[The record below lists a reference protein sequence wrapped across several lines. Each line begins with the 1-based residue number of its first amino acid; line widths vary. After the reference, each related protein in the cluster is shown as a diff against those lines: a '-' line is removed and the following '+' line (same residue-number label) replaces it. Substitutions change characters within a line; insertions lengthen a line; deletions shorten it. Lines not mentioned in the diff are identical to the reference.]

1 MTNFRLNVLAYSVM
15 LGLTASVAYAEPT
28 NQPTNQD
35 SNVSEQLEQINVSG
49 STENSDTKTPP
60 KIAETVKSAKKL
72 EKEQAQ
78 DVKDLVRY
86 ETGIT
91 VVEAGRFGNS
101 GFAVRGVDENRVA
114 VQIDGLHQAETIS
127 SQGFK
132 ELFEGYGNFN
142 NTRNTAEI
150 ETLKQVTIRK
160 GADSLKSGSGA
171 LGGSVSFD
179 TKDARDYL
187 LNKNYYASYKRG
199 YNTADNQNLQTLSL
213 AGRYKYF
220 DAIAVLTSRKGHELE
235 NYGYKNYNDR
245 IQGRER
251 EKADPYRRT
260 QESKLLKFAFQP
272 TENHR
277 LSVVVDLYKQTS
289 KGHDFSYT
297 LKQNSEYATY
307 KEEELRHTNDKVD
320 RKNLAFT
327 YENFTETPFW
337 DTLKITYS
345 HQKIT
350 TTART
355 DDYCDGNDKCALAG
369 NPLGMKYNDENK
381 LVGKDDK
388 PVVYKDTTAK
398 PAVTKP
404 IMVDVPVE
412 PYDGKNSVYRF
423 RRAKWDHLES
433 LYPGIQLYKN
443 YFKSCDKEFK
453 GSDRPVIGDTSTCK
467 VEVTLPD
474 KTPKEKFLE
483 INGHKYDLLTDGS
496 KVIESEQTVPT
507 NVSHIF
513 SCEAFNCN
521 KPSITGFQKD
531 GTPVDIPIE
540 VFEKDGKK
548 YAKTEVKAK
557 DQLSGPYLFMPN
569 KKGYQTNLW
578 SQRDLTS
585 ETKQINLDLTKHL
598 ELGKTQHDLSY
609 GGLWSEMEK
618 SMTNLAGDAPLN
630 VKWWAQYPHSCETFL
645 PPSTTVPNAK
655 PTLNPER
662 NNTLCNNSNVFSFLI
677 PVKTKTG
684 ALYFINDFRVN
695 NYVAFNLGYRYDRVK
710 YEPEY
715 IPGKTPKIPDDIV
728 ANLYVKQPEFK
739 EEENPEE
746 LKKKEANAAANIKE
760 FAQPKKFSASSYSV
774 GTTLDPLSWLRLQAK
789 YGKAFR
795 APTSDEIYF
804 TFLHPDFSIR
814 PNRDLQAETA
824 KTKELALTL
833 HNEIGYVTTSVF
845 DTRYR
850 NFIDL
855 AYKGVYNVK
864 RHSKLRPYHTYQNVN
879 RPNAKVTGW
888 EIAAQISLGKITQ
901 FLNGLNL
908 SYKYTYQKGRI
919 DGGIPMN
926 AIQPKT
932 SVYGVSYAHPAD
944 KFGLDLYF
952 THVSAKNA
960 EDTYNMFYKEEKKT
974 DSTIKWRSESYTT
987 IDLLGYIKPIKNL
1000 TLRAGVYNL
1009 TNRKYITWDSARSIR
1024 PFGTSNMINKDT
1036 GLGINRFYAP
1046 ERNYRMSVQFE
1057 F

>member
-1 MTNFRLNVLAYSVM
+1 MTNFRLNLLAYSVM
-15 LGLTASVAYAEPT
+15 LGLTASVAYADEPI
-28 NQPTNQD
+28 QH
-35 SNVSEQLEQINVSG
+35 QLEEINVSG
-49 STENSDTKTPP
+49 STEHSDTKTPP
-60 KIAETVKSAKKL
+60 KIAETVKTAKKL

-101 GFAVRGVDENRVA
+101 GFAVRGVEENRVA

-142 NTRNTAEI
+142 NTRNSAEI

-199 YNTADNQNLQTLSL
+199 YNTADNQNLQTLTL

-220 DAIAVLTSRKGHELE
+220 DAIAVITSRKGHELE
-235 NYGYKNYNDR
+235 NYGYKNYNDK
-245 IQGRER
+245 IQGKTR

-260 QESKLLKFAFQP
+260 QDSALLKVGFQP

-277 LSVVVDLYKQTS
+277 FSIIADLYKQTS

-297 LKQNSEYATY
+297 LKPNTQYMTY
-307 KEEELRHTNDKVD
+307 DEKELRHTNDKVE
-320 RKNLAFT
+320 RKNIAFV

-350 TTART
+350 TSART
-355 DDYCDGNDKCALAG
+355 DDYCDGNDKCALSS
-369 NPLGMKYNDENK
+369 NLLGMKYNQDNQ
-381 LVGKDDK
+381 LVGMDGNSVK
-388 PVVYKDTTAK
+388 YKDIDKEIKETGVAGS
-398 PAVTKP
+398 AELTKP
-404 IMVDVPVE
+404 GKWAWQKVDWDAV
-412 PYDGKNSVYRF
+412 
-423 RRAKWDHLES
+423 RAKH
-433 LYPGIQLYKN
+433 PGKTVYGYCIDDEM
-443 YFKSCDKEFK
+443 DKC
-453 GSDRPVIGDTSTCK
+453 TY
-467 VEVTLPD
+467 EVKTLQ
-474 KTPKEKFLE
+474 KENTFE
-483 INGHKYDLLTDGS
+483 INGKKYDLLSEAD
-496 KVIESEQTVPT
+496 KNVISDEQRLPT
-507 NVSHIF
+507 NISYLF
-513 SCEAFNCN
+513 SCDGLNCDKKTIQGFNKN
-521 KPSITGFQKD
+521 
-531 GTPVDIPIE
+531 GTTVDIPFDVIE
-540 VFEKDGKK
+540 KNGKK
-548 YAKTEVKAK
+548 YAKTEVTAN
-557 DQLSGPYLFMPN
+557 DQRSGPYLFMPN
-569 KKGYQTNLW
+569 QKGYQANLW

-609 GGLWSEMEK
+609 GGLWSEMKK

-630 VKWWAQYPHSCETFL
+630 VKWWAQYPHNCDIFL
-645 PPSTTVPNAK
+645 APSATGAK

-662 NNTLCNNSNVFSFLI
+662 TSTLCNNVNVFSFLI

-715 IPGKTPKIPDDIV
+715 IPGKTPKIPDDMV
-728 ANLYVKQPEFK
+728 TNLYITTPEF
-739 EEENPEE
+739 NASQADSDPDE
-746 LKKKEANAAANIKE
+746 LLKKEANAAANIKE
-760 FAQPKKFSASSYSV
+760 IAQPKKFSASSYSF
-774 GTTLDPLSWLRLQAK
+774 GTTLDPLNWLRLQAK
-789 YGKAFR
+789 YSKGFR

-804 TFLHPDFSIR
+804 TFKHPDFSIR
-814 PNRDLQAETA
+814 PNRDLQPETA
-824 KTKELALTL
+824 KTKELSLTV
-833 HNEIGYVTTSVF
+833 HNDMGYITTSVF
-845 DTRYR
+845 DTRYQ

-855 AYKGVYNVK
+855 SYQGHHDVHG
-864 RHSKLRPYHTYQNVN
+864 HSKLIPFYFYQNVN
-879 RPNAKVTGW
+879 RPNAKVTGF
-888 EIAAQISLGKITQ
+888 EIVSQISLGNITKL
-901 FLNGLNL
+901 FNGFSL

-919 DGGIPMN
+919 NGNIPMN
-926 AIQPKT
+926 AIQPRT
-932 SVYGVSYAHPAD
+932 AVYGVSYIHPDD
-944 KFGLDLYF
+944 KYGVDLYVS
-952 THVSAKNA
+952 HASAKNA
-960 EDTYNMFYKEEKKT
+960 EDTYNMFYKEEGKKET
-974 DSTIKWRSESYTT
+974 TIKWRSESYTT

-1024 PFGTSNMINKDT
+1024 PFGTSNMINQDT

-1046 ERNYRMSVQFE
+1046 GRNYRMSVQFE

>member
-1 MTNFRLNVLAYSVM
+1 M
-15 LGLTASVAYAEPT
+15 
-28 NQPTNQD
+28 
-35 SNVSEQLEQINVSG
+35 G
-49 STENSDTKTPP
+49 SDNHNDNTPP
-60 KIAETVKSAKKL
+60 KIAETIKTAKKL

-199 YNTADNQNLQTLSL
+199 YNTADNQNLQTLTL

-220 DAIAVLTSRKGHELE
+220 DAIAVITSRKGHELE

-297 LKQNSEYATY
+297 LKQNTEHMTY
-307 KEEELRHTNDKVD
+307 DEVELRHTNDKVD

-337 DTLKITYS
+337 DTLKISYS

-369 NPLGMKYNDENK
+369 NPLGMKYNQDNQ
-381 LVGKDDK
+381 LVGEDGNLAK
-388 PVVYKDTTAK
+388 YKDINTKQTIHEK
-398 PAVTKP
+398 LPFTKP
-404 IMVDVPVE
+404 NEKWRYNRVD
-412 PYDGKNSVYRF
+412 
-423 RRAKWDHLES
+423 WDALKKK
-433 LYPGIQLYKN
+433 YPGVPIYA
-443 YFKSCDKEFK
+443 SCIEENNDPSKYCSYDVEIPKKENTF
-453 GSDRPVIGDTSTCK
+453 
-467 VEVTLPD
+467 
-474 KTPKEKFLE
+474 E
-483 INGHKYDLLTDGS
+483 INGKQYDLLSEADKNVISDEQRLPTNSSYLFSCDGLNCD
-496 KVIESEQTVPT
+496 KDTIQGFEKKGTTVNIPFVVIEK
-507 NVSHIF
+507 N
-513 SCEAFNCN
+513 
-521 KPSITGFQKD
+521 
-531 GTPVDIPIE
+531 
-540 VFEKDGKK
+540 GKK
-548 YAKTEVKAK
+548 YAKTEAVANN
-557 DQLSGPYLFMPN
+557 QLSGPYIFMPS
-569 KKGYQTNLW
+569 KTGYQTNLW
-578 SQRDLTS
+578 TQRDLTS

-618 SMTNLAGDAPLN
+618 SMTNISGDSLMN
-630 VKWWAQYPHSCETFL
+630 VKWWAQYPHSCDIFL
-645 PPSTTVPNAK
+645 PSSTPNGA

-662 NNTLCNNSNVFSFLI
+662 TNTLCNNSNVYSFLI

-695 NYVAFNLGYRYDRVK
+695 SHIAFNFGYRYDRVK
-710 YEPEY
+710 YDPEY
-715 IPGKTPKIPDDIV
+715 IPGKTPKIPDDMV
-728 ANLYVKQPEFK
+728 VNLYVKQPTFDDTK
-739 EEENPEE
+739 VNLPPEE
-746 LKKKEANAAANIKE
+746 LRKKEANAAANIK
-760 FAQPKKFSASSYSV
+760 AIVQPKKFSASSYSV
-774 GTTLDPLSWLRLQAK
+774 GTTLDPLNWLRLQAK

-855 AYKGVYNVK
+855 AYKGLYNVQ
-864 RHSKLRPYHTYQNVN
+864 RHSKLTPYHTYQNVN

-919 DGGIPMN
+919 DGNIPMN

-960 EDTYNMFYKEEKKT
+960 EDTYNMFYKEEGKK
-974 DSTIKWRSESYTT
+974 DSTIKWRSKSYTT

-1024 PFGTSNMINKDT
+1024 PFGTSNMINQKT
-1036 GLGINRFYAP
+1036 GEGINRFYAP
-1046 ERNYRMSVQFE
+1046 GRNYRMSVQFE

>member
-1 MTNFRLNVLAYSVM
+1 M
-15 LGLTASVAYAEPT
+15 
-28 NQPTNQD
+28 
-35 SNVSEQLEQINVSG
+35 G
-49 STENSDTKTPP
+49 SDNHNDNTPP
-60 KIAETVKSAKKL
+60 KIAETIKTAKKL

-199 YNTADNQNLQTLSL
+199 YNTADNQNLQTLTL

-220 DAIAVLTSRKGHELE
+220 DAIAVITSRKGHELE

-297 LKQNSEYATY
+297 LKQNTEHMTY
-307 KEEELRHTNDKVD
+307 DEVELRHTNDKVD

-337 DTLKITYS
+337 DTLKISYS

-369 NPLGMKYNDENK
+369 NPLGMKYNQDNQ
-381 LVGKDDK
+381 LVGEDGNLAK
-388 PVVYKDTTAK
+388 YKDINTKQTIHEK
-398 PAVTKP
+398 LPFTKP
-404 IMVDVPVE
+404 NEKWRYNRVD
-412 PYDGKNSVYRF
+412 
-423 RRAKWDHLES
+423 WDALKKK
-433 LYPGIQLYKN
+433 YPGVPIYA
-443 YFKSCDKEFK
+443 SCIEENNDPSKYCSYDVEIPKKENTF
-453 GSDRPVIGDTSTCK
+453 
-467 VEVTLPD
+467 
-474 KTPKEKFLE
+474 E
-483 INGHKYDLLTDGS
+483 INGKQYDLLSEADKNVISDEQRLPTNSSYLFSCDGLNCD
-496 KVIESEQTVPT
+496 KDTIQGFEKKGTTVNIPFVVIEK
-507 NVSHIF
+507 N
-513 SCEAFNCN
+513 
-521 KPSITGFQKD
+521 
-531 GTPVDIPIE
+531 
-540 VFEKDGKK
+540 GKK
-548 YAKTEVKAK
+548 YAKTEAVANN
-557 DQLSGPYLFMPN
+557 QLSGPYIFMPS
-569 KKGYQTNLW
+569 KTGYQTNLW
-578 SQRDLTS
+578 TQRDLTS

-618 SMTNLAGDAPLN
+618 SMTNISGDSPMN
-630 VKWWAQYPHSCETFL
+630 VKWWAQYPHSCDIFL
-645 PPSTTVPNAK
+645 PSSTPNGA

-662 NNTLCNNSNVFSFLI
+662 TNTLCNNSNVYSFLI

-695 NYVAFNLGYRYDRVK
+695 SHIAFNFGYRYDRVK
-710 YEPEY
+710 YDPEY
-715 IPGKTPKIPDDIV
+715 IPGKTPKIPDDMV
-728 ANLYVKQPEFK
+728 VNLYVKQPTFDDTK
-739 EEENPEE
+739 VNLPPEE
-746 LKKKEANAAANIKE
+746 LRKKEANAAANIK
-760 FAQPKKFSASSYSV
+760 AIVQPKKFSASSYSV
-774 GTTLDPLSWLRLQAK
+774 GTTLDPLNWLRLQAK

-855 AYKGVYNVK
+855 AYKGLYNVQ
-864 RHSKLRPYHTYQNVN
+864 RHSKLTPYHTYQNVN

-919 DGGIPMN
+919 DGNIPMN

-960 EDTYNMFYKEEKKT
+960 EDTYNMFYKEEGKK
-974 DSTIKWRSESYTT
+974 DSTIKWRSKSYTT

-1024 PFGTSNMINKDT
+1024 PFGTSNMINQKT
-1036 GLGINRFYAP
+1036 GEGINRFYAP
-1046 ERNYRMSVQFE
+1046 GRNYRMSVQFE

>member
-1 MTNFRLNVLAYSVM
+1 MTNLRLNLLAYSVM
-15 LGLTASVAYAEPT
+15 LGLTASVAYADEPT
-28 NQPTNQD
+28 QQ
-35 SNVSEQLEQINVSG
+35 QLEEINISG
-49 STENSDTKTPP
+49 STEHSDTKTPP
-60 KIAETVKSAKKL
+60 KIAETVKTAKKL

-101 GFAVRGVDENRVA
+101 GFAVRGVEENRVA

-142 NTRNTAEI
+142 NTRNSAEI

-199 YNTADNQNLQTLSL
+199 YNTADNQNLQTLTL

-220 DAIAVLTSRKGHELE
+220 DAIAVITSRKGHELE
-235 NYGYKNYNDR
+235 NYGYKNYNDK
-245 IQGRER
+245 IQGKTR

-260 QESKLLKFAFQP
+260 QDSALLKIGFQP

-277 LSVVVDLYKQTS
+277 FSVVADLYKQTS

-297 LKQNSEYATY
+297 LKPNTQYMTY
-307 KEEELRHTNDKVD
+307 DEEELRHTNDKVE
-320 RKNLAFT
+320 RKNIAFV

-350 TTART
+350 TSART
-355 DDYCDGNDKCALAG
+355 DDYCDGNDKCALSS
-369 NPLGMKYNDENK
+369 NLLGMKYNQDNQ
-381 LVGKDDK
+381 LVGKDGNSVK
-388 PVVYKDTTAK
+388 YKDIDKEIKETGVAGS
-398 PAVTKP
+398 AELTKP
-404 IMVDVPVE
+404 GKWAWQKVDWDAV
-412 PYDGKNSVYRF
+412 
-423 RRAKWDHLES
+423 RAKH
-433 LYPGIQLYKN
+433 PGKTVYGYCIDDEM
-443 YFKSCDKEFK
+443 DKC
-453 GSDRPVIGDTSTCK
+453 TY
-467 VEVTLPD
+467 EVKTLQ
-474 KTPKEKFLE
+474 KENTFE
-483 INGHKYDLLTDGS
+483 INGKKYDLLSEAD
-496 KVIESEQTVPT
+496 KNVISDEQRLPT
-507 NVSHIF
+507 NISYLF
-513 SCEAFNCN
+513 SCDGLNCDKKTIQGFNKN
-521 KPSITGFQKD
+521 
-531 GTPVDIPIE
+531 GTTVDIPFDVIE
-540 VFEKDGKK
+540 KNGKK
-548 YAKTEVKAK
+548 YAKTEVTAN
-557 DQLSGPYLFMPN
+557 DQRSGPYLFMPN
-569 KKGYQTNLW
+569 QKGYQANLW

-585 ETKQINLDLTKHL
+585 ETKQINLDLTKYL

-609 GGLWSEMEK
+609 GGLWSEMKK

-630 VKWWAQYPHSCETFL
+630 VKWWAQYPHNCDIFL
-645 PPSTTVPNAK
+645 APSTTGAK

-662 NNTLCNNSNVFSFLI
+662 TSTLCNNVNVFSFLI

-695 NYVAFNLGYRYDRVK
+695 NYIAFNLGYRYDRVK

-715 IPGKTPKIPDDIV
+715 IPGKTPKIPDDMV
-728 ANLYVKQPEFK
+728 TNLYITTPEF
-739 EEENPEE
+739 NASQADSDADE
-746 LKKKEANAAANIKE
+746 LLKKEANAAANIKE
-760 FAQPKKFSASSYSV
+760 IAQPKKFSASSYSF
-774 GTTLDPLSWLRLQAK
+774 GTTLDPLNWLRLQAK
-789 YGKAFR
+789 YSKGFR

-804 TFLHPDFSIR
+804 TFKHPDFSIR
-814 PNRDLQAETA
+814 PNRDLQPETA
-824 KTKELALTL
+824 KTKELSLTV
-833 HNEIGYVTTSVF
+833 HNDMGYITTSVF
-845 DTRYR
+845 DTRYQ

-855 AYKGVYNVK
+855 SYQGSRDVHG
-864 RHSKLRPYHTYQNVN
+864 HSKLIPFHFYQNVN
-879 RPNAKVTGW
+879 RPNAKVTGF
-888 EIAAQISLGKITQ
+888 EIASQISLGNITKL
-901 FLNGLNL
+901 FNGFSL

-919 DGGIPMN
+919 NGNIPMN
-926 AIQPKT
+926 AIQPRT
-932 SVYGVSYAHPAD
+932 AVYGVSYVHPDD
-944 KFGLDLYF
+944 KYGLDLYIS
-952 THVSAKNA
+952 HASAKNA
-960 EDTYNMFYKEEKKT
+960 EDTYNMFYKEEGKKET
-974 DSTIKWRSESYTT
+974 TIKWRSESYTT

-1024 PFGTSNMINKDT
+1024 PFGTSNMINQDT

-1046 ERNYRMSVQFE
+1046 GRNYRMSVQFE

>member
-1 MTNFRLNVLAYSVM
+1 M
-15 LGLTASVAYAEPT
+15 
-28 NQPTNQD
+28 
-35 SNVSEQLEQINVSG
+35 NVSG

-60 KIAETVKSAKKL
+60 KIAETVKTAKKL

-142 NTRNTAEI
+142 NTRNSAEI

-171 LGGSVSFD
+171 LGGSVSFE

-187 LNKNYYASYKRG
+187 TDKNYYASYKRG
-199 YNTADNQNLQTLSL
+199 YNTADNQNLNTLTL

-220 DAIAVLTSRKGHELE
+220 DAIAVITSRKGHELE

-277 LSVVVDLYKQTS
+277 FSVMVDLYKQTS

-297 LKQNSEYATY
+297 LKPNTEHMTY
-307 KEEELRHTNDKVD
+307 DEVELRHTNDKVD

-337 DTLKITYS
+337 DTLKISYS

-355 DDYCDGNDKCALAG
+355 DDYCDGNDKCPTSQ
-369 NPLGMKYNDENK
+369 NKLGMKYNEDNK
-381 LVGKDDK
+381 LVGNDNKL
-388 PVVYKDTTAK
+388 AK
-398 PAVTKP
+398 YTNTPAQTKT
-404 IMVDVPVE
+404 IKEKVPLDPSSTE
-412 PYDGKNSVYRF
+412 KYRW
-423 RRAKWDHLES
+423 RKAQWHMLEQK
-433 LYPGIQLYKN
+433 YPGVKYSKYCEESDTDSSEYCTLELKIPGAPAK
-443 YFKSCDKEFK
+443 KSFEINGKEYNLK
-453 GSDRPVIGDTSTCK
+453 SEEVIGD
-467 VEVTLPD
+467 
-474 KTPKEKFLE
+474 
-483 INGHKYDLLTDGS
+483 
-496 KVIESEQTVPT
+496 EQTLAT
-507 NVSHIF
+507 NTSHIL
-513 SCEAFNCN
+513 SCDAINCN
-521 KPSITGFQKD
+521 NKKTIGGFQRD
-531 GTPVDIPIE
+531 GTPVDIPFE
-540 VFEKDGKK
+540 VFERDGKK
-548 YAKTEVKAK
+548 YAKTEVMSK
-557 DQLSGPYLFMPN
+557 DQLSGPVFFMPN
-569 KKGYQTNLW
+569 KSGYQENLW
-578 SQRDLTS
+578 TQRDLTTK
-585 ETKQINLDLTKHL
+585 TKQINIDLTKHI
-598 ELGKTQHDLSY
+598 EISGTEHDLSY
-609 GGLWSEMEK
+609 GGLWAKSKKEMINI
-618 SMTNLAGDAPLN
+618 SGISARNI
-630 VKWWAQYPHSCETFL
+630 KWWAQYPKDCS
-645 PPSTTVPNAK
+645 PSINNPDRYNA
-655 PTLNPER
+655 
-662 NNTLCNNSNVFSFLI
+662 LCNRKNVYSFLI

-684 ALYFINDFRVN
+684 ALYFIDDFKLNDYFS
-695 NYVAFNLGYRYDRVK
+695 FGIGYRYDRVK
-710 YEPEY
+710 YNPEY
-715 IPGKTPKIPDDIV
+715 IPGVTPKIPDDLV
-728 ANLYVKQPEFK
+728 TNLYITDPKFDPSDLTSPE
-739 EEENPEE
+739 NQARR
-746 LKKKEANAAANIKE
+746 EANANANIKKI
-760 FAQPKKFSASSYSV
+760 AQPKKFSASSYSLN
-774 GTTLDPLSWLRLQAK
+774 TTVDPLDWLRLQAK
-789 YGKAFR
+789 YSKAFR
-795 APTSDEIYF
+795 APTGDEIYF
-804 TFLHPDFSIR
+804 TFKHPDFSVL
-814 PNRDLQAETA
+814 PNKDLEQETA
-824 KTKELALTL
+824 KTKELSVTL
-833 HNEIGYVTTSVF
+833 HNDMGYISTSVF
-845 DTRYR
+845 ETRYN

-855 AYKGVYNVK
+855 VYKGNK
-864 RHSKLRPYHTYQNVN
+864 QLQGHSKLRPFNVYQNIN
-879 RPNAKVTGW
+879 RPNAKVTGF
-888 EIAAQISLGKITQ
+888 EIVSQISLNDLAKI
-901 FLNGLNL
+901 LNGFNL

-960 EDTYNMFYKEEKKT
+960 EDTYNMFYKEEGKK
-974 DSTIKWRSESYTT
+974 DSTIKWRSKSYTT

-1024 PFGTSNMINKDT
+1024 PFGTSNLINQTT
-1036 GLGINRFYAP
+1036 GAGINRFYAP
-1046 ERNYRMSVQFE
+1046 GRNYRMSVQFE

>member
-1 MTNFRLNVLAYSVM
+1 MTNFRLNLLAYSVM
-15 LGLTASVAYAEPT
+15 LGLTASVAYADEPI
-28 NQPTNQD
+28 QQ
-35 SNVSEQLEQINVSG
+35 QLEEINVSG
-49 STENSDTKTPP
+49 STEHSDTKTPP
-60 KIAETVKSAKKL
+60 KIAETVKTAKKL

-101 GFAVRGVDENRVA
+101 GFAVRGVEENRVA

-142 NTRNTAEI
+142 NTRNSAEI

-199 YNTADNQNLQTLSL
+199 YNTADNQNLQTLTL

-220 DAIAVLTSRKGHELE
+220 DAIAVITSRKGHELE
-235 NYGYKNYNDR
+235 NYGYKNYNDK
-245 IQGRER
+245 IQGKTR

-260 QESKLLKFAFQP
+260 QDSALLKIGFQP

-277 LSVVVDLYKQTS
+277 FSVIADLYKQTS

-297 LKQNSEYATY
+297 LKPNTQYMTY
-307 KEEELRHTNDKVD
+307 DEEELRHTNDKVE
-320 RKNLAFT
+320 RKNIAFV

-350 TTART
+350 TSART
-355 DDYCDGNDKCALAG
+355 DDYCDGNDKCALSS
-369 NPLGMKYNDENK
+369 NLLGMKYNQDNQ
-381 LVGKDDK
+381 LVGKDGNSVK
-388 PVVYKDTTAK
+388 YKDIDKEIKETGVAGS
-398 PAVTKP
+398 AELTKP
-404 IMVDVPVE
+404 GKWAWQKVDWDAV
-412 PYDGKNSVYRF
+412 
-423 RRAKWDHLES
+423 RAKH
-433 LYPGIQLYKN
+433 PGKTVYGYCIDDEM
-443 YFKSCDKEFK
+443 DKC
-453 GSDRPVIGDTSTCK
+453 TY
-467 VEVTLPD
+467 EVKTLQ
-474 KTPKEKFLE
+474 KENTFE
-483 INGHKYDLLTDGS
+483 INGKKYDLLSEAD
-496 KVIESEQTVPT
+496 KNVISDEQRLPT
-507 NVSHIF
+507 NISYLF
-513 SCEAFNCN
+513 SCDGLNCDKKTIQGFNKN
-521 KPSITGFQKD
+521 
-531 GTPVDIPIE
+531 GTTVDIPFDVIE
-540 VFEKDGKK
+540 KNGKK
-548 YAKTEVKAK
+548 YAKTEVTAN
-557 DQLSGPYLFMPN
+557 DQRSGPYLFMPN
-569 KKGYQTNLW
+569 QKGYQANLW

-609 GGLWSEMEK
+609 GGLWSEMKK

-630 VKWWAQYPHSCETFL
+630 VKWWAQYPHNCDIFL
-645 PPSTTVPNAK
+645 APSTTGAK

-662 NNTLCNNSNVFSFLI
+662 TSTLCNNVNVFSFLI

-695 NYVAFNLGYRYDRVK
+695 NYIAFNLGYRYDRVK

-715 IPGKTPKIPDDIV
+715 IPGKTPKIPDDMV
-728 ANLYVKQPEFK
+728 TNLYITTPEF
-739 EEENPEE
+739 NASQADSDADE
-746 LKKKEANAAANIKE
+746 LLKKEANAAANIKE
-760 FAQPKKFSASSYSV
+760 IAQPKKFSASSYSF
-774 GTTLDPLSWLRLQAK
+774 GTTLDPLNWLRLQAK
-789 YGKAFR
+789 YSKGFR

-804 TFLHPDFSIR
+804 TFKHPDFSIR
-814 PNRDLQAETA
+814 PNRDLQPETA
-824 KTKELALTL
+824 KTKELSLTV
-833 HNEIGYVTTSVF
+833 HNDMGYITTSVF
-845 DTRYR
+845 DTRYQ

-855 AYKGVYNVK
+855 SYQGSRDVHG
-864 RHSKLRPYHTYQNVN
+864 HSKLIPFHFYQNVN
-879 RPNAKVTGW
+879 RPNAKVTGF
-888 EIAAQISLGKITQ
+888 EIASQISLGNITKL
-901 FLNGLNL
+901 FNGFSL
-908 SYKYTYQKGRI
+908 SYKYTCQKGRI
-919 DGGIPMN
+919 NGNIPMN
-926 AIQPKT
+926 AIQPRT
-932 SVYGVSYAHPAD
+932 AVYGVSYVHPDD
-944 KFGLDLYF
+944 KYGLDLYIS
-952 THVSAKNA
+952 HASAKNA
-960 EDTYNMFYKEEKKT
+960 EDTYNMFYKEEGKKET
-974 DSTIKWRSESYTT
+974 TIKWRSESYTT

-1024 PFGTSNMINKDT
+1024 PFGTSNMINQDT

-1046 ERNYRMSVQFE
+1046 GRNYRMSVQFE

>member
-1 MTNFRLNVLAYSVM
+1 M
-15 LGLTASVAYAEPT
+15 
-28 NQPTNQD
+28 
-35 SNVSEQLEQINVSG
+35 
-49 STENSDTKTPP
+49 
-60 KIAETVKSAKKL
+60 
-72 EKEQAQ
+72 
-78 DVKDLVRY
+78 RY

-101 GFAVRGVDENRVA
+101 GFAVRGVEENRVA

-142 NTRNTAEI
+142 NTRNSAEI

-199 YNTADNQNLQTLSL
+199 YNTADNQNLQTLTL

-220 DAIAVLTSRKGHELE
+220 DAIAVITSRKGHELE
-235 NYGYKNYNDR
+235 NYGYKNYNDK
-245 IQGRER
+245 IQGKTR

-260 QESKLLKFAFQP
+260 QDSALLKIGFQP

-277 LSVVVDLYKQTS
+277 FSVVADLYKQTS

-297 LKQNSEYATY
+297 LKPNTEYMTY
-307 KEEELRHTNDKVD
+307 DEEELRHTNDKVE
-320 RKNLAFT
+320 RKNIAFV

-350 TTART
+350 TRART

-369 NPLGMKYNDENK
+369 NPLGMKYNQDNQ
-381 LVGKDDK
+381 LVGKDGNSVK
-388 PVVYKDTTAK
+388 YKDIDKEITETGVAGATELTK
-398 PAVTKP
+398 QGQYTWKRVDWDAV
-404 IMVDVPVE
+404 
-412 PYDGKNSVYRF
+412 
-423 RRAKWDHLES
+423 RAKH
-433 LYPGIQLYKN
+433 PGKTIYAGCVDDETDKCTYQI
-443 YFKSCDKEFK
+443 KSRQKENTF
-453 GSDRPVIGDTSTCK
+453 
-467 VEVTLPD
+467 
-474 KTPKEKFLE
+474 E
-483 INGHKYDLLTDGS
+483 INGKEYDLLSEAD
-496 KVIESEQTVPT
+496 KNVISDEQRLPT
-507 NVSHIF
+507 NVSYLF
-513 SCEAFNCN
+513 SCDGLNCN
-521 KPSITGFQKD
+521 KKTIQGFNKD
-531 GTPVDIPIE
+531 GKAVDIPFE
-540 VFEKDGKK
+540 VIEKDGKK
-548 YAKTEVKAK
+548 YAKTEVKAN

-569 KKGYQTNLW
+569 KKGYQANLW

-598 ELGKTQHDLSY
+598 ELGKTLHDLSY

-618 SMTNLAGDAPLN
+618 SMTNLAGDTPLN
-630 VKWWAQYPHSCETFL
+630 VKWWAQYPHNCNVFL
-645 PPSTTVPNAK
+645 APSTTGAK

-662 NNTLCNNSNVFSFLI
+662 TSTLCNNVNVFSFLI

-715 IPGKTPKIPDDIV
+715 IPGKTPKIPDDMV
-728 ANLYVKQPEFK
+728 TNLYIKTPEFDA
-739 EEENPEE
+739 NRADSDPDE
-746 LKKKEANAAANIKE
+746 LSKKEANAAANIKE
-760 FAQPKKFSASSYSV
+760 IAQPKKFSASSYSF
-774 GTTLDPLSWLRLQAK
+774 GTTLDPLNWLRLQAK
-789 YGKAFR
+789 YSKGFR

-804 TFLHPDFSIR
+804 TFKHPDFSIR
-814 PNRDLQAETA
+814 PNRDLQPETA
-824 KTKELALTL
+824 KTKELSLTV
-833 HNEIGYVTTSVF
+833 HNDMGYITTSVF
-845 DTRYR
+845 DTRYQ

-855 AYKGVYNVK
+855 SYQGSREVHG
-864 RHSKLRPYHTYQNVN
+864 HSKLIPFHFYQNVN
-879 RPNAKVTGW
+879 RPNAKVTGF
-888 EIAAQISLGKITQ
+888 EIASQISLRNITKL
-901 FLNGLNL
+901 FNGFSL

-919 DGGIPMN
+919 NGNIPMN
-926 AIQPKT
+926 AIQPRT
-932 SVYGVSYAHPAD
+932 AVYGVSYVHPDD
-944 KFGLDLYF
+944 KYGLDLYIS
-952 THVSAKNA
+952 HASAKNA
-960 EDTYNMFYKEEKKT
+960 EDTYNMFYKEEKKK

-1024 PFGTSNMINKDT
+1024 PFGTSNMINQDT

>member
-1 MTNFRLNVLAYSVM
+1 
-15 LGLTASVAYAEPT
+15 
-28 NQPTNQD
+28 
-35 SNVSEQLEQINVSG
+35 SG

-60 KIAETVKSAKKL
+60 KIAETVKTAKKL

-142 NTRNTAEI
+142 NTRNIAEI

-220 DAIAVLTSRKGHELE
+220 DAIAVITSRKGHELE

-297 LKQNSEYATY
+297 LKQNTEYATY
-307 KEEELRHTNDKVD
+307 EEEELRHTNDKVD

-337 DTLKITYS
+337 DTLKISYS

-369 NPLGMKYNDENK
+369 NPLGMKYNQDNQ
-381 LVGKDDK
+381 LVGKDGNSVK
-388 PVVYKDTTAK
+388 YKDINKETKETGVAGVAELTK
-398 PAVTKP
+398 KGKWAWQKVDWDAV
-404 IMVDVPVE
+404 
-412 PYDGKNSVYRF
+412 
-423 RRAKWDHLES
+423 RAKH
-433 LYPGIQLYKN
+433 PGKTIQQYCVDN
-443 YFKSCDKEFK
+443 ETDKC
-453 GSDRPVIGDTSTCK
+453 TY
-467 VEVTLPD
+467 EVKTLQ
-474 KTPKEKFLE
+474 KENTFE
-483 INGHKYDLLTDGS
+483 INGKKYDLLSEAD
-496 KVIESEQTVPT
+496 KNVISDEQRLPT
-507 NVSHIF
+507 NVSYLF
-513 SCEAFNCN
+513 SCDGLNCDKKMIQGFNKN
-521 KPSITGFQKD
+521 
-531 GTPVDIPIE
+531 GTTVDIPFEVIE
-540 VFEKDGKK
+540 KNGKK
-548 YAKTEVKAK
+548 YAETKAVAK

-728 ANLYVKQPEFK
+728 ANLYVKKPEFK

-960 EDTYNMFYKEEKKT
+960 EDTYNMFYKEEGKT

-987 IDLLGYIKPIKNL
+987 IDLLGY
-1000 TLRAGVYNL
+1000 
-1009 TNRKYITWDSARSIR
+1009 
-1024 PFGTSNMINKDT
+1024 
-1036 GLGINRFYAP
+1036 
-1046 ERNYRMSVQFE
+1046 
-1057 F
+1057 

>member
-1 MTNFRLNVLAYSVM
+1 MTNFRLNLLAYSVM
-15 LGLTASVAYAEPT
+15 LGLTASVAYADEPI
-28 NQPTNQD
+28 QH
-35 SNVSEQLEQINVSG
+35 QLEEINVSG
-49 STENSDTKTPP
+49 STEHSDTKTPP
-60 KIAETVKSAKKL
+60 KIAETVKTAKKL

-101 GFAVRGVDENRVA
+101 GFAVRGVEENRVA

-142 NTRNTAEI
+142 NTRNSAEI

-199 YNTADNQNLQTLSL
+199 YNTADNQNLQTLTL

-220 DAIAVLTSRKGHELE
+220 DAIAVITSRKGHELE
-235 NYGYKNYNDR
+235 NYGYKNYNDK
-245 IQGRER
+245 IQGKTR

-260 QESKLLKFAFQP
+260 QDSALLKIGFQP

-277 LSVVVDLYKQTS
+277 FSVIADLYKQTS

-297 LKQNSEYATY
+297 LKPNTQYMTY
-307 KEEELRHTNDKVD
+307 DEEELRHTNDKVE
-320 RKNLAFT
+320 RKNIAFV

-350 TTART
+350 TSART
-355 DDYCDGNDKCALAG
+355 DDYCDGNDKCALSS
-369 NPLGMKYNDENK
+369 NLLGMKYNQDNQ
-381 LVGKDDK
+381 LVGMDGNSVK
-388 PVVYKDTTAK
+388 YKDIDKEIKETGVAGS
-398 PAVTKP
+398 AELTKP
-404 IMVDVPVE
+404 GKWAWQKVDWDAV
-412 PYDGKNSVYRF
+412 
-423 RRAKWDHLES
+423 RAKH
-433 LYPGIQLYKN
+433 PGKTVYGYCIDDEM
-443 YFKSCDKEFK
+443 DKC
-453 GSDRPVIGDTSTCK
+453 TY
-467 VEVTLPD
+467 EVKTLQ
-474 KTPKEKFLE
+474 KENTFE
-483 INGHKYDLLTDGS
+483 INGKKYDLLSEAD
-496 KVIESEQTVPT
+496 KNVISDEQRLPT
-507 NVSHIF
+507 NISYLF
-513 SCEAFNCN
+513 SCDGLNCDKKTIQGFNKN
-521 KPSITGFQKD
+521 
-531 GTPVDIPIE
+531 GTTVDIPFDVIE
-540 VFEKDGKK
+540 KNGKK
-548 YAKTEVKAK
+548 YAKTEVTAN
-557 DQLSGPYLFMPN
+557 DQRSGPYLFMPN
-569 KKGYQTNLW
+569 QKGYQANLW

-609 GGLWSEMEK
+609 GGLWSEMKK

-630 VKWWAQYPHSCETFL
+630 VKWWAQYPHNCDIFL
-645 PPSTTVPNAK
+645 APSTTGAK

-662 NNTLCNNSNVFSFLI
+662 TSTLCNNVNVFSFLI

-695 NYVAFNLGYRYDRVK
+695 NYIAFNLGYRYDRVK

-715 IPGKTPKIPDDIV
+715 IPGKTPKIPDDMV
-728 ANLYVKQPEFK
+728 TNLYITTPEF
-739 EEENPEE
+739 NASQADSDPDE
-746 LKKKEANAAANIKE
+746 LLKKEANAAANIKE
-760 FAQPKKFSASSYSV
+760 IAQPKKFSASSYSF
-774 GTTLDPLSWLRLQAK
+774 GTTLDPLNWLRLQAK
-789 YGKAFR
+789 YSKGFR

-804 TFLHPDFSIR
+804 TFKHPDFSIR
-814 PNRDLQAETA
+814 PNRDLQPETA
-824 KTKELALTL
+824 KTKELSLTV
-833 HNEIGYVTTSVF
+833 HNDVGYITTSVF
-845 DTRYR
+845 DTRYQ

-855 AYKGVYNVK
+855 SYQGSRDVHG
-864 RHSKLRPYHTYQNVN
+864 HSKLIPFHFYQNVN
-879 RPNAKVTGW
+879 RPNAKVTGF
-888 EIAAQISLGKITQ
+888 EIASQISLGNITKL
-901 FLNGLNL
+901 FNGFSL

-919 DGGIPMN
+919 NGNIPMN
-926 AIQPKT
+926 AIQPRT
-932 SVYGVSYAHPAD
+932 AVYGVSYVHPDD
-944 KFGLDLYF
+944 KYGLDLYIS
-952 THVSAKNA
+952 HASAKNA
-960 EDTYNMFYKEEKKT
+960 EDTYNMFYKEEGKKET
-974 DSTIKWRSESYTT
+974 TIKWRSESYTT

-1024 PFGTSNMINKDT
+1024 PFGTSNMINQDT

-1046 ERNYRMSVQFE
+1046 GRNYRMSVQFE

>member
-1 MTNFRLNVLAYSVM
+1 MQLNQ
-15 LGLTASVAYAEPT
+15 PT

-35 SNVSEQLEQINVSG
+35 GNVSEQLEQINVLG
-49 STENSDTKTPP
+49 SDNHNDNTPP
-60 KIAETVKSAKKL
+60 KIAETIKTAKKL

-199 YNTADNQNLQTLSL
+199 YNTADNQNLQTLTL

-220 DAIAVLTSRKGHELE
+220 DAIAVITSRKGHELE

-297 LKQNSEYATY
+297 LKQNTEHMTY
-307 KEEELRHTNDKVD
+307 DEVELRHTNDKVD

-337 DTLKITYS
+337 DTLKISYS

-369 NPLGMKYNDENK
+369 NPLGMKYNQDNQ
-381 LVGKDDK
+381 LVGEDGNLAK
-388 PVVYKDTTAK
+388 YKDINTKQTIHEK
-398 PAVTKP
+398 LPFTKP
-404 IMVDVPVE
+404 NEKWRYNRVD
-412 PYDGKNSVYRF
+412 
-423 RRAKWDHLES
+423 WDALKKK
-433 LYPGIQLYKN
+433 YPGVPIYA
-443 YFKSCDKEFK
+443 SCIEENNDPSKYCSYDVEIPKKENTF
-453 GSDRPVIGDTSTCK
+453 
-467 VEVTLPD
+467 
-474 KTPKEKFLE
+474 E
-483 INGHKYDLLTDGS
+483 INGKQYDLLSEADKNVISDEQRLPTNSSYLFSCDGLNCD
-496 KVIESEQTVPT
+496 KDTIQGFEKKGTTVNIPFVVIEK
-507 NVSHIF
+507 N
-513 SCEAFNCN
+513 
-521 KPSITGFQKD
+521 
-531 GTPVDIPIE
+531 
-540 VFEKDGKK
+540 GKK
-548 YAKTEVKAK
+548 YAKTEAVANN
-557 DQLSGPYLFMPN
+557 QLSGPYIFMPS
-569 KKGYQTNLW
+569 KTGYQTNLW
-578 SQRDLTS
+578 TQRDLTS

-618 SMTNLAGDAPLN
+618 SMTNISGDSPMN
-630 VKWWAQYPHSCETFL
+630 VKWWAQYPHSCDIFL
-645 PPSTTVPNAK
+645 PSSTPNGA

-662 NNTLCNNSNVFSFLI
+662 TNTLCNNSNVYSFLI

-695 NYVAFNLGYRYDRVK
+695 SHIAFNFGYRYDRVK
-710 YEPEY
+710 YDPEY
-715 IPGKTPKIPDDIV
+715 IPGKTPKIPDDMV
-728 ANLYVKQPEFK
+728 VNLYVKQPTFDDTK
-739 EEENPEE
+739 VNLPPEE
-746 LKKKEANAAANIKE
+746 LRKKEANAAANIK
-760 FAQPKKFSASSYSV
+760 AIVQPKKFSASSYSV
-774 GTTLDPLSWLRLQAK
+774 GTTLDPLNWLRLQAK

-855 AYKGVYNVK
+855 AYKGLYNVQ
-864 RHSKLRPYHTYQNVN
+864 RHSKLTPYHTYQNVN

-919 DGGIPMN
+919 DGNIPMN

-960 EDTYNMFYKEEKKT
+960 EDTYNMFYKEEGKK
-974 DSTIKWRSESYTT
+974 DSTIKWRSKSYTT

-1024 PFGTSNMINKDT
+1024 PFGTSNMINQDT

>member
-1 MTNFRLNVLAYSVM
+1 MTNFRLNLLAYSVM
-15 LGLTASVAYAEPT
+15 LGLTAGVAYAAQPT

-35 SNVSEQLEQINVSG
+35 GNVSEQLEQINVLG
-49 STENSDTKTPP
+49 SDNHNDNTPP
-60 KIAETVKSAKKL
+60 KIAETIKTAKKL

-199 YNTADNQNLQTLSL
+199 YNTADNQNLQTLTL

-220 DAIAVLTSRKGHELE
+220 DAIAVITSRKGHELE

-297 LKQNSEYATY
+297 LKQNTEHMTY
-307 KEEELRHTNDKVD
+307 DEVELRHTNDKVD

-337 DTLKITYS
+337 DTLKISYS

-369 NPLGMKYNDENK
+369 NPLGMKYNQDNQ
-381 LVGKDDK
+381 LVGEDGNLAK
-388 PVVYKDTTAK
+388 YKDINTKQTIHEK
-398 PAVTKP
+398 LPFTKP
-404 IMVDVPVE
+404 NEKWRYNRVD
-412 PYDGKNSVYRF
+412 
-423 RRAKWDHLES
+423 WDALKKK
-433 LYPGIQLYKN
+433 YPGVPIYA
-443 YFKSCDKEFK
+443 SCIEENNDPSKYCSYDVEIPKKENTF
-453 GSDRPVIGDTSTCK
+453 
-467 VEVTLPD
+467 
-474 KTPKEKFLE
+474 E
-483 INGHKYDLLTDGS
+483 INGKQYDLLSEADKNVISDEQRLPTNSSYLFSCDGLNCD
-496 KVIESEQTVPT
+496 KDTIQGFEKKGTTVNIPFVVIEK
-507 NVSHIF
+507 N
-513 SCEAFNCN
+513 
-521 KPSITGFQKD
+521 
-531 GTPVDIPIE
+531 
-540 VFEKDGKK
+540 GKK
-548 YAKTEVKAK
+548 YAKTEAVANN
-557 DQLSGPYLFMPN
+557 QLSGPYIFMPS
-569 KKGYQTNLW
+569 KTGYQTNLW
-578 SQRDLTS
+578 TQRDLTS

-618 SMTNLAGDAPLN
+618 SMTNISGDSLMN
-630 VKWWAQYPHSCETFL
+630 VKWWAQYPHSCDIFL
-645 PPSTTVPNAK
+645 PSSTPNGA

-662 NNTLCNNSNVFSFLI
+662 TNTLCNNSNVYSFLI

-695 NYVAFNLGYRYDRVK
+695 SHIAFNFGYRYDRVK
-710 YEPEY
+710 YDPEY
-715 IPGKTPKIPDDIV
+715 IPGKTPKIPDDMV
-728 ANLYVKQPEFK
+728 VNLYVKQPTFDDTK
-739 EEENPEE
+739 VNLPPEE
-746 LKKKEANAAANIKE
+746 LRKKEANAAANIK
-760 FAQPKKFSASSYSV
+760 AIVQPKKFSASSYSV
-774 GTTLDPLSWLRLQAK
+774 GTTLDPLNWLRLQAK

-855 AYKGVYNVK
+855 AYKGLYNVQ
-864 RHSKLRPYHTYQNVN
+864 RHSKLTPYHTYQNVN

-919 DGGIPMN
+919 DGNIPMN

-960 EDTYNMFYKEEKKT
+960 EDTYNMFYKEEGKK
-974 DSTIKWRSESYTT
+974 DSTIKWRSKSYTT

-1024 PFGTSNMINKDT
+1024 PFGTSNMINQKT
-1036 GLGINRFYAP
+1036 GEGINRFYAP
-1046 ERNYRMSVQFE
+1046 GRNYRMSVQFE

>member
-1 MTNFRLNVLAYSVM
+1 M
-15 LGLTASVAYAEPT
+15 
-28 NQPTNQD
+28 
-35 SNVSEQLEQINVSG
+35 
-49 STENSDTKTPP
+49 
-60 KIAETVKSAKKL
+60 
-72 EKEQAQ
+72 
-78 DVKDLVRY
+78 RY

-101 GFAVRGVDENRVA
+101 GFAVRGVEENRVA

-142 NTRNTAEI
+142 NTRNSAEI

-199 YNTADNQNLQTLSL
+199 YNTADNQNLNTLTL

-220 DAIAVLTSRKGHELE
+220 DAIAVITSRKGHELE
-235 NYGYKNYNDR
+235 NFGYKNYNDK
-245 IQGRER
+245 IQGKTR

-260 QESKLLKFAFQP
+260 QDSALLKIGFQP

-277 LSVVVDLYKQTS
+277 FSVVADLYKQTS

-297 LKQNSEYATY
+297 LKPNTQYMTY
-307 KEEELRHTNDKVD
+307 DEKELRHTNDKVE
-320 RKNLAFT
+320 RKNIAFV

-350 TTART
+350 TRART

-369 NPLGMKYNDENK
+369 NPLGMKYNQNNQ
-381 LVGKDDK
+381 LVGKDGNSVK
-388 PVVYKDTTAK
+388 YKDINKETKETGVAGAAELTK
-398 PAVTKP
+398 KGKWAWQKVDWDAV
-404 IMVDVPVE
+404 
-412 PYDGKNSVYRF
+412 
-423 RRAKWDHLES
+423 RAKH
-433 LYPGIQLYKN
+433 PGKTIQQYCVDN
-443 YFKSCDKEFK
+443 ETDKC
-453 GSDRPVIGDTSTCK
+453 TY
-467 VEVTLPD
+467 EVKTLQ
-474 KTPKEKFLE
+474 KENTFE
-483 INGHKYDLLTDGS
+483 INGKKYDLLSEAD
-496 KVIESEQTVPT
+496 KNVISDEQRLPT
-507 NVSHIF
+507 NVSYLF
-513 SCEAFNCN
+513 SCDALNCN
-521 KPSITGFQKD
+521 ERKIKGFNKD
-531 GTPVDIPIE
+531 GTTVDIPFE
-540 VFEKDGKK
+540 VIEKDGKK
-548 YAKTEVKAK
+548 YAKTQAK
-557 DQLSGPYLFMPN
+557 SNDQLSGPYLFMPN
-569 KKGYQTNLW
+569 KKGYQANLW

-585 ETKQINLDLTKHL
+585 ETKQINFDLTKHL

-618 SMTNLAGDAPLN
+618 SMTNLAGDTPLN
-630 VKWWAQYPHSCETFL
+630 VKWWAQYPHNCATFL
-645 PPSTTVPNAK
+645 PPSTMAPNAK

-662 NNTLCNNSNVFSFLI
+662 TSTLCNNVNVFSFLI

-715 IPGKTPKIPDDIV
+715 IPGKTPKIPDDMV
-728 ANLYVKQPEFK
+728 TNLYIKTPEFDASK
-739 EEENPEE
+739 ADSDPDE
-746 LKKKEANAAANIKE
+746 LSKKEANAAANIKE
-760 FAQPKKFSASSYSV
+760 IAQPKKFSASSYSF
-774 GTTLDPLSWLRLQAK
+774 GTTLDPLNWLRLQAK
-789 YGKAFR
+789 YSKGFR

-804 TFLHPDFSIR
+804 TFKHPDFSIR
-814 PNRDLQAETA
+814 PNRDLQPETA
-824 KTKELALTL
+824 KTKELSLTV
-833 HNEIGYVTTSVF
+833 HNDMGYITTSVF
-845 DTRYR
+845 DTRYQ

-855 AYKGVYNVK
+855 SYQGSRKVHG
-864 RHSKLRPYHTYQNVN
+864 HSKLIPFHFYQNVN
-879 RPNAKVTGW
+879 RPNAKVTGF
-888 EIAAQISLGKITQ
+888 EIASQISLGNITKL
-901 FLNGLNL
+901 FNGFSL

-919 DGGIPMN
+919 NGNIPMN
-926 AIQPKT
+926 AIQPRT
-932 SVYGVSYAHPAD
+932 AVYGVSYVHPDD
-944 KFGLDLYF
+944 KYGLDLYIS
-952 THVSAKNA
+952 HASAKNA
-960 EDTYNMFYKEEKKT
+960 EDTYNMFYKEEGKKET
-974 DSTIKWRSESYTT
+974 TIKWRSESYTT

-1024 PFGTSNMINKDT
+1024 PFGTSNMINQDT

>member
-1 MTNFRLNVLAYSVM
+1 
-15 LGLTASVAYAEPT
+15 G
-28 NQPTNQD
+28 
-35 SNVSEQLEQINVSG
+35 NVSEQLEQINVLG
-49 STENSDTKTPP
+49 SDNHNDNTPP
-60 KIAETVKSAKKL
+60 KIAETVKTAKKL

-199 YNTADNQNLQTLSL
+199 YNTADNQNLQTLTL

-220 DAIAVLTSRKGHELE
+220 DAIAVITSRKGHELE

-297 LKQNSEYATY
+297 LKPNTEYMTY
-307 KEEELRHTNDKVD
+307 DEVELRHTNDKVD

-337 DTLKITYS
+337 DTLKISYS

-369 NPLGMKYNDENK
+369 NPLGMKYNKDNQ
-381 LVGKDDK
+381 LVGKDGNPAK
-388 PVVYKDTTAK
+388 YKD
-398 PAVTKP
+398 
-404 IMVDVPVE
+404 
-412 PYDGKNSVYRF
+412 
-423 RRAKWDHLES
+423 L
-433 LYPGIQLYKN
+433 
-443 YFKSCDKEFK
+443 DKENTK
-453 GSDRPVIGDTSTCK
+453 KERAELTHTHERWLWKKVDWNAVQAKHPEAKIQKYCLNNESDSFCTY
-467 VEVTLPD
+467 EV
-474 KTPKEKFLE
+474 KTRQKENTFE
-483 INGHKYDLLTDGS
+483 INGKKYNLLSEAD
-496 KVIESEQTVPT
+496 KNVISDEQRLPT
-507 NVSHIF
+507 NVSYLF
-513 SCEAFNCN
+513 SCDGLNCD
-521 KPSITGFQKD
+521 KKMIQGFKKD
-531 GTPVDIPIE
+531 GTTENIPFE
-540 VFEKDGKK
+540 VIYKNGKK

-557 DQLSGPYLFMPN
+557 TQLSGPFLFMPN

-578 SQRDLTS
+578 TQRDLTS

-618 SMTNLAGDAPLN
+618 SMTNISGDSPMN
-630 VKWWAQYPHSCETFL
+630 VKWWAQYPHNCDIFL
-645 PPSTTVPNAK
+645 PSSTPNGA

-662 NNTLCNNSNVFSFLI
+662 TNTLCNNSNVYSFLI

-695 NYVAFNLGYRYDRVK
+695 SHIAFNFGYRYDRVK

-728 ANLYVKQPEFK
+728 ANLYVKKPEFK
-739 EEENPEE
+739 EEETPEE

-855 AYKGVYNVK
+855 AYKGLYNVQ
-864 RHSKLRPYHTYQNVN
+864 RHSKLTPYHTYQNVN

-888 EIAAQISLGKITQ
+888 EITSQISLGKITQ

-960 EDTYNMFYKEEKKT
+960 EDTYNMFYKEESKK

-1046 ERNYRMSVQFE
+1046 GRNYRMSVQFE

>member
-1 MTNFRLNVLAYSVM
+1 
-15 LGLTASVAYAEPT
+15 
-28 NQPTNQD
+28 
-35 SNVSEQLEQINVSG
+35 SEQLEQINVSG
-49 STENSDTKTPP
+49 STENTDTKAPP
-60 KIAETVKSAKKL
+60 KIAETVKTAKKL

-101 GFAVRGVDENRVA
+101 GFAVRGVEENRVA

-142 NTRNTAEI
+142 NTRNSAEI

-199 YNTADNQNLQTLSL
+199 YNTADNQNLQTLTL

-220 DAIAVLTSRKGHELE
+220 DAIAVITSRKGHELE
-235 NYGYKNYNDR
+235 NYGYKNYNDK
-245 IQGRER
+245 IQGKTR

-260 QESKLLKFAFQP
+260 QDSALLKIGFQP

-277 LSVVVDLYKQTS
+277 FSVVADLYKQTS

-297 LKQNSEYATY
+297 LKPNTEYMTY
-307 KEEELRHTNDKVD
+307 DEEELRHTNDKVE
-320 RKNLAFT
+320 RKNIAFV

-350 TTART
+350 TRART

-369 NPLGMKYNDENK
+369 NPLGMKYNQDNQ
-381 LVGKDDK
+381 LVGKDGNSVK
-388 PVVYKDTTAK
+388 YKDIDKEITETGVAGATELTK
-398 PAVTKP
+398 QGQYTWKRVDWDAV
-404 IMVDVPVE
+404 
-412 PYDGKNSVYRF
+412 
-423 RRAKWDHLES
+423 RAKH
-433 LYPGIQLYKN
+433 PGKTIYAGCVDDETDKCTYQI
-443 YFKSCDKEFK
+443 KSRQKENTF
-453 GSDRPVIGDTSTCK
+453 
-467 VEVTLPD
+467 
-474 KTPKEKFLE
+474 E
-483 INGHKYDLLTDGS
+483 INGKEYDLLSEAD
-496 KVIESEQTVPT
+496 KNVISDEQRLPT
-507 NVSHIF
+507 NVSYLF
-513 SCEAFNCN
+513 SCDGLNCN
-521 KPSITGFQKD
+521 KKTIQGFNKD
-531 GTPVDIPIE
+531 GKAVDIPFE
-540 VFEKDGKK
+540 VIEKDGKK
-548 YAKTEVKAK
+548 YAKTEVKAN

-569 KKGYQTNLW
+569 KKGYQANLW

-598 ELGKTQHDLSY
+598 ELGKTLHDLSY

-618 SMTNLAGDAPLN
+618 SMTNLAGDTPLN
-630 VKWWAQYPHSCETFL
+630 VKWWAQYPHNCNVFL
-645 PPSTTVPNAK
+645 APSTTGAK

-662 NNTLCNNSNVFSFLI
+662 TSTLCNNVNVFSFLI

-715 IPGKTPKIPDDIV
+715 IPGKTPKIPDDMV
-728 ANLYVKQPEFK
+728 TNLYIKTPEFDA
-739 EEENPEE
+739 NRADSDPDE
-746 LKKKEANAAANIKE
+746 LSKKEANAAANIKE
-760 FAQPKKFSASSYSV
+760 IAQPKKFSASSYSF
-774 GTTLDPLSWLRLQAK
+774 GTTLDPLNWLRLQAK
-789 YGKAFR
+789 YSKGFR

-804 TFLHPDFSIR
+804 TFKHPDFSIR
-814 PNRDLQAETA
+814 PNRDLQPETA
-824 KTKELALTL
+824 KTKELSLTV
-833 HNEIGYVTTSVF
+833 HNDMGYITTSVF
-845 DTRYR
+845 DTRYQ

-855 AYKGVYNVK
+855 SYQGSREVHG
-864 RHSKLRPYHTYQNVN
+864 HSKLIPFHFYQNVN
-879 RPNAKVTGW
+879 RPNAKVTGF
-888 EIAAQISLGKITQ
+888 EIASQISLRNITKL
-901 FLNGLNL
+901 FNGFSL

-919 DGGIPMN
+919 NGNIPMN
-926 AIQPKT
+926 AIQPRT
-932 SVYGVSYAHPAD
+932 AVYGVSYVHPDD
-944 KFGLDLYF
+944 KYGLDLYIS
-952 THVSAKNA
+952 HASAKNA
-960 EDTYNMFYKEEKKT
+960 EDTYNMFYKEEKKK

-1024 PFGTSNMINKDT
+1024 PFGTSNMINQDT

>member
-1 MTNFRLNVLAYSVM
+1 
-15 LGLTASVAYAEPT
+15 
-28 NQPTNQD
+28 
-35 SNVSEQLEQINVSG
+35 QLEQINVSG

-220 DAIAVLTSRKGHELE
+220 DAIAVITSRKGHELE

-297 LKQNSEYATY
+297 LKPNTEYMTY
-307 KEEELRHTNDKVD
+307 EEEELRHTNDKVD

-369 NPLGMKYNDENK
+369 NPLGMKYNQNNQ

-388 PVVYKDTTAK
+388 LAKYIDIDKKTEEKYQTTELTKTGRFLWQKVDWDKIKLKHPNVYPNYCD
-398 PAVTKP
+398 
-404 IMVDVPVE
+404 E
-412 PYDGKNSVYRF
+412 NDG
-423 RRAKWDHLES
+423 
-433 LYPGIQLYKN
+433 
-443 YFKSCDKEFK
+443 
-453 GSDRPVIGDTSTCK
+453 STCTYI
-467 VEVTLPD
+467 V
-474 KTPKEKFLE
+474 KTSQKENTFE
-483 INGHKYDLLTDGS
+483 INGKKYNLLSEED
-496 KVIESEQTVPT
+496 KNVISDEQRLPT
-507 NVSHIF
+507 NVSYLL
-513 SCEAFNCN
+513 SCDGLNCGYG
-521 KPSITGFQKD
+521 KIQGFKKD
-531 GTPVDIPIE
+531 GTTVDIPFEVIE
-540 VFEKDGKK
+540 KNGKK
-548 YAKTEVKAK
+548 YAKTKVEAT

-618 SMTNLAGDAPLN
+618 SMTNISGDSPMN
-630 VKWWAQYPHSCETFL
+630 VKWWAQYPHSCATFL

-662 NNTLCNNSNVFSFLI
+662 TSTLCNNVNVFSFLI

-960 EDTYNMFYKEEKKT
+960 EDTYNMFYKEERKK

-1024 PFGTSNMINKDT
+1024 PFGTSNMINQDT

-1046 ERNYRMSVQFE
+1046 GRNYRMSVQFE

>member
-1 MTNFRLNVLAYSVM
+1 MTNFRLNLLAYSVM
-15 LGLTASVAYAEPT
+15 LGLTASVAYADEPT
-28 NQPTNQD
+28 QQ
-35 SNVSEQLEQINVSG
+35 QLEEINVSG
-49 STENSDTKTPP
+49 STEHNDPKTPP
-60 KIAETVKSAKKL
+60 KIAETVKTSKKL

-101 GFAVRGVDENRVA
+101 GFAVRGVEENRVA

-142 NTRNTAEI
+142 NTRNSAEI

-199 YNTADNQNLQTLSL
+199 YNTADNQNLQTLTL

-220 DAIAVLTSRKGHELE
+220 DAIAVITSRKGHELE
-235 NYGYKNYNDR
+235 NYGYKNYNDK
-245 IQGRER
+245 IQGKTR

-260 QESKLLKFAFQP
+260 QDSALLKIGFQP

-277 LSVVVDLYKQTS
+277 FSVIADLYKQTS

-297 LKQNSEYATY
+297 LKPNTQYMTY
-307 KEEELRHTNDKVD
+307 DEEELRHTNDKVE
-320 RKNLAFT
+320 RKNIAFV

-350 TTART
+350 TSART
-355 DDYCDGNDKCALAG
+355 DDYCDGNDKCALSS
-369 NPLGMKYNDENK
+369 NLLGMKYNQDNQ
-381 LVGKDDK
+381 LVGKDGNSVK
-388 PVVYKDTTAK
+388 YKDIDKEIKETGVAGS
-398 PAVTKP
+398 AELTKP
-404 IMVDVPVE
+404 GKWAWQKVDWDAV
-412 PYDGKNSVYRF
+412 
-423 RRAKWDHLES
+423 RAKH
-433 LYPGIQLYKN
+433 PGKTVYGYCIDDEM
-443 YFKSCDKEFK
+443 DKC
-453 GSDRPVIGDTSTCK
+453 TY
-467 VEVTLPD
+467 EVKTLQ
-474 KTPKEKFLE
+474 KENTFE
-483 INGHKYDLLTDGS
+483 INGKKYDLLSEAD
-496 KVIESEQTVPT
+496 KNVISDEQRLPT
-507 NVSHIF
+507 NISYLF
-513 SCEAFNCN
+513 SCDGLNCDKKTIQGFNKN
-521 KPSITGFQKD
+521 
-531 GTPVDIPIE
+531 GTTVDIPFDVIE
-540 VFEKDGKK
+540 KNGKK
-548 YAKTEVKAK
+548 YAKTEVTAN
-557 DQLSGPYLFMPN
+557 DQRSGPYLFMPN
-569 KKGYQTNLW
+569 QKGYQANLW

-609 GGLWSEMEK
+609 GGLWSEMKK

-630 VKWWAQYPHSCETFL
+630 VKWWAQYPHNCDIFL
-645 PPSTTVPNAK
+645 APSTTGAK

-662 NNTLCNNSNVFSFLI
+662 TSTLCNNVNVFSFLI

-695 NYVAFNLGYRYDRVK
+695 NYIAFNLGYRYDRVK

-715 IPGKTPKIPDDIV
+715 IPGKTPKIPDDMV
-728 ANLYVKQPEFK
+728 TNLYITTPEF
-739 EEENPEE
+739 NASQADSDPDE
-746 LKKKEANAAANIKE
+746 LLKKEANAAANIKE
-760 FAQPKKFSASSYSV
+760 IAQPKKFSASSYSF
-774 GTTLDPLSWLRLQAK
+774 GTTLDPLNWLRLQAK
-789 YGKAFR
+789 YSKGFR

-804 TFLHPDFSIR
+804 TFKHPDFSIR
-814 PNRDLQAETA
+814 PNRDLQPETA
-824 KTKELALTL
+824 KTKELSLTV
-833 HNEIGYVTTSVF
+833 HNDMGYITTSVF
-845 DTRYR
+845 DTRYQ

-855 AYKGVYNVK
+855 SYQGSREVHG
-864 RHSKLRPYHTYQNVN
+864 HSKLIPFYFYQNVN
-879 RPNAKVTGW
+879 RPNAKVTGF
-888 EIAAQISLGKITQ
+888 EIASQISLGNITKL
-901 FLNGLNL
+901 FNGFSL

-919 DGGIPMN
+919 NGNIPMN
-926 AIQPKT
+926 AIQPRT
-932 SVYGVSYAHPAD
+932 AVYGVSYVHPDD
-944 KFGLDLYF
+944 KYGLDLYIS
-952 THVSAKNA
+952 HASAKNA
-960 EDTYNMFYKEEKKT
+960 EDTYNMFYKEEGKKET
-974 DSTIKWRSESYTT
+974 TIKWRSESYTT

-1024 PFGTSNMINKDT
+1024 PFGTSNMINQDT

-1046 ERNYRMSVQFE
+1046 GRNYRMSVQFE

>member
-1 MTNFRLNVLAYSVM
+1 MCIKCKHSLCC
-15 LGLTASVAYAEPT
+15 PT

-35 SNVSEQLEQINVSG
+35 SNLSEQLEQINVSG

-60 KIAETVKSAKKL
+60 KIAETVKTAKKL

-142 NTRNTAEI
+142 NTRNIAEI

-220 DAIAVLTSRKGHELE
+220 DAIAVITSRKGHELE

-297 LKQNSEYATY
+297 LKQNTEYATY
-307 KEEELRHTNDKVD
+307 EEEELRHTNDKVD

-337 DTLKITYS
+337 DTLKISYS

-369 NPLGMKYNDENK
+369 NPLGMKYNQDNQ
-381 LVGKDDK
+381 LVGKDGNSVK
-388 PVVYKDTTAK
+388 YKDINKETKETGVAGVAELTK
-398 PAVTKP
+398 KGKWAWQKVDWDAV
-404 IMVDVPVE
+404 
-412 PYDGKNSVYRF
+412 
-423 RRAKWDHLES
+423 RAKH
-433 LYPGIQLYKN
+433 PGKTIQQYCVDN
-443 YFKSCDKEFK
+443 ETDKC
-453 GSDRPVIGDTSTCK
+453 TY
-467 VEVTLPD
+467 EVKTLQ
-474 KTPKEKFLE
+474 KENTFE
-483 INGHKYDLLTDGS
+483 INGKKYDLLSEAD
-496 KVIESEQTVPT
+496 KNVISDEQRLPT
-507 NVSHIF
+507 NVSYLF
-513 SCEAFNCN
+513 SCDGLNCDKKMIQGFNKN
-521 KPSITGFQKD
+521 
-531 GTPVDIPIE
+531 GTTVDIPFEVIE
-540 VFEKDGKK
+540 KNGKK
-548 YAKTEVKAK
+548 YAETKAVAK

-728 ANLYVKQPEFK
+728 ANLYVKKPEFK

-960 EDTYNMFYKEEKKT
+960 EDTYNMFYKEEGKT

-1046 ERNYRMSVQFE
+1046 GRNYRMSVQFE

>member
-1 MTNFRLNVLAYSVM
+1 M
-15 LGLTASVAYAEPT
+15 LYCICIKCKHSLCCPT
-28 NQPTNQD
+28 NQPTNQN
-35 SNVSEQLEQINVSG
+35 SNASEQLEQINVSG
-49 STENSDTKTPP
+49 STENSDTKAPP
-60 KIAETVKSAKKL
+60 KIAETVKTAKKL

-101 GFAVRGVDENRVA
+101 GFAVRGVEENRVA

-142 NTRNTAEI
+142 NTRNSAEI

-199 YNTADNQNLQTLSL
+199 YNTADNQNLQTLTL

-220 DAIAVLTSRKGHELE
+220 DAIAIITSRKGHELE
-235 NYGYKNYNDR
+235 NYGYKNYNDK
-245 IQGRER
+245 IQGKTR

-260 QESKLLKFAFQP
+260 QDSALLKIGFQP

-277 LSVVVDLYKQTS
+277 FSVVADLYKQTS

-297 LKQNSEYATY
+297 LKPNTEYMTY
-307 KEEELRHTNDKVD
+307 DEEELRHTNDKVE
-320 RKNLAFT
+320 RKNIAFV

-350 TTART
+350 TRART

-369 NPLGMKYNDENK
+369 NPLGMKYNDKNK
-381 LVGKDDK
+381 LIGKDGIPVTYHDK
-388 PVVYKDTTAK
+388 PELNL
-398 PAVTKP
+398 PGS
-404 IMVDVPVE
+404 DVEITLPVR
-412 PYDGKNSVYRF
+412 PYDGKDN
-423 RRAKWDHLES
+423 
-433 LYPGIQLYKN
+433 LYKWTRVDWDN
-443 YFKSCDKEFK
+443 LPEGYHVKPGYRSCKSDYSKYSGPK
-453 GSDRPVIGDTSTCK
+453 PKIGVEETCVATLTK
-467 VEVTLPD
+467 VGTN
-474 KTPKEKFLE
+474 TPASKKFT
-483 INGHKYDLLTDGS
+483 INGKSYDLLNETE
-496 KVIESEQTVPT
+496 KNVISDEQRLPT
-507 NVSHIF
+507 NVSYLF
-513 SCEAFNCN
+513 SCDALNCN
-521 KPSITGFQKD
+521 ERKIQGFNKD
-531 GTPVDIPIE
+531 GTTVDIPFKVIE
-540 VFEKDGKK
+540 KNGKK
-548 YAKTEVKAK
+548 YAKTEVKAN

-569 KKGYQTNLW
+569 KKGYQANLW

-618 SMTNLAGDAPLN
+618 SMTNLAGDTPLN
-630 VKWWAQYPHSCETFL
+630 VKWWAQYPHNCATFL
-645 PPSTTVPNAK
+645 PPSTMTPNAK

-662 NNTLCNNSNVFSFLI
+662 TSTLCNNVNVFSFLI

-715 IPGKTPKIPDDIV
+715 IPGKTPKIPDDMV
-728 ANLYVKQPEFK
+728 TNLYITTPTFDARKADSDPD
-739 EEENPEE
+739 E
-746 LKKKEANAAANIKE
+746 LSKKEANAAANIKE
-760 FAQPKKFSASSYSV
+760 IAQPKKFSASSYSF
-774 GTTLDPLSWLRLQAK
+774 GTTLDPLNWLRLQAK
-789 YGKAFR
+789 YSKGFR

-804 TFLHPDFSIR
+804 TFKHPDFSIR
-814 PNRDLQAETA
+814 PNRDLQPETA
-824 KTKELALTL
+824 KTKELSLTV
-833 HNEIGYVTTSVF
+833 HNDMGYITTSVF
-845 DTRYR
+845 DTRYQ

-855 AYKGVYNVK
+855 SYQGSREVHG
-864 RHSKLRPYHTYQNVN
+864 HSKLIPFHFYQNVN
-879 RPNAKVTGW
+879 RPNAKVTGF
-888 EIAAQISLGKITQ
+888 EIASQISLGNITKL
-901 FLNGLNL
+901 FNGFSL

-919 DGGIPMN
+919 NGNIPMN
-926 AIQPKT
+926 AIQPRT
-932 SVYGVSYAHPAD
+932 AVYGVSYVHPDD
-944 KFGLDLYF
+944 KYGLDLYIS
-952 THVSAKNA
+952 HASAKNA
-960 EDTYNMFYKEEKKT
+960 EDTYNMFYKEEKKK

-1024 PFGTSNMINKDT
+1024 PFGTSNMINQDT

>member
-1 MTNFRLNVLAYSVM
+1 MTNFRLNLLAYSVM
-15 LGLTASVAYAEPT
+15 LGLTASVAYADEPI
-28 NQPTNQD
+28 QH
-35 SNVSEQLEQINVSG
+35 QLEEINVSG
-49 STENSDTKTPP
+49 STEHSDTKTPP
-60 KIAETVKSAKKL
+60 KIAETVKTAKKL

-101 GFAVRGVDENRVA
+101 GFAVRGVEENRVA

-142 NTRNTAEI
+142 NTRNSAEI

-199 YNTADNQNLQTLSL
+199 YNTADNQNLQTLTL

-220 DAIAVLTSRKGHELE
+220 DAIAVITSRKGHELE
-235 NYGYKNYNDR
+235 NYGYKNYNDK
-245 IQGRER
+245 IQGKTR

-260 QESKLLKFAFQP
+260 QDSALLKIGFQP

-277 LSVVVDLYKQTS
+277 FSVIADLYKQTS

-297 LKQNSEYATY
+297 LKPNTQYMTY
-307 KEEELRHTNDKVD
+307 DEEELRHTNDKVE
-320 RKNLAFT
+320 RKNIAFV

-350 TTART
+350 TSART
-355 DDYCDGNDKCALAG
+355 DDYCDGNDKCALSS
-369 NPLGMKYNDENK
+369 NLLGMKYNQDNQ
-381 LVGKDDK
+381 LVGKDGNSVK
-388 PVVYKDTTAK
+388 YKDIDKEIKETGVAGS
-398 PAVTKP
+398 AELTKP
-404 IMVDVPVE
+404 GKWAWQKVDWDAV
-412 PYDGKNSVYRF
+412 
-423 RRAKWDHLES
+423 RAKH
-433 LYPGIQLYKN
+433 PGKTVYGYCIDDEM
-443 YFKSCDKEFK
+443 DKC
-453 GSDRPVIGDTSTCK
+453 TY
-467 VEVTLPD
+467 EVKTLQ
-474 KTPKEKFLE
+474 KENTFE
-483 INGHKYDLLTDGS
+483 INGKKYDLLSEAD
-496 KVIESEQTVPT
+496 KNVISDEQRLPT
-507 NVSHIF
+507 NISYLF
-513 SCEAFNCN
+513 SCDGLNCDKKTIQGFNKN
-521 KPSITGFQKD
+521 
-531 GTPVDIPIE
+531 GTTVDIPFDVIE
-540 VFEKDGKK
+540 KNGKK
-548 YAKTEVKAK
+548 YAKTEVTAN
-557 DQLSGPYLFMPN
+557 DQRSGPYLFMPN
-569 KKGYQTNLW
+569 QKGYQANLW

-609 GGLWSEMEK
+609 GGLWSEMKK

-630 VKWWAQYPHSCETFL
+630 VKWWAQYPHNCDIFL
-645 PPSTTVPNAK
+645 APSTTGAK

-662 NNTLCNNSNVFSFLI
+662 TSTLCNNVNVFSFLI

-695 NYVAFNLGYRYDRVK
+695 NYIAFNLGYRYDRVK

-715 IPGKTPKIPDDIV
+715 IPGKTPKIPDDMV
-728 ANLYVKQPEFK
+728 TNLYITTPEF
-739 EEENPEE
+739 NASQADSDPDE
-746 LKKKEANAAANIKE
+746 LLKKEANAAANIKE
-760 FAQPKKFSASSYSV
+760 IAQPKKFSASSYSF
-774 GTTLDPLSWLRLQAK
+774 GTTLDPLNWLRLQAK
-789 YGKAFR
+789 YSKGFR

-804 TFLHPDFSIR
+804 TFKHPDFSIR
-814 PNRDLQAETA
+814 PNRDLQPETA
-824 KTKELALTL
+824 KTKELSLTV
-833 HNEIGYVTTSVF
+833 HNDVGYITTSVF
-845 DTRYR
+845 DTRYQ

-855 AYKGVYNVK
+855 SYQGSRDVHG
-864 RHSKLRPYHTYQNVN
+864 HSKLIPFHFYQNVN
-879 RPNAKVTGW
+879 RPNAKVTGF
-888 EIAAQISLGKITQ
+888 EIASQISLGNITKL
-901 FLNGLNL
+901 FNGFSL

-919 DGGIPMN
+919 NGNIPMN
-926 AIQPKT
+926 AIQPRT
-932 SVYGVSYAHPAD
+932 AVYGVSYVHPDD
-944 KFGLDLYF
+944 KYGLDLYIS
-952 THVSAKNA
+952 HASAKNA
-960 EDTYNMFYKEEKKT
+960 EDTYNMFYKEEGKKET
-974 DSTIKWRSESYTT
+974 TIKWRSESYTT

-1024 PFGTSNMINKDT
+1024 PFGTSNMINQDT

-1046 ERNYRMSVQFE
+1046 GRNYRMSVQFE

>member
-1 MTNFRLNVLAYSVM
+1 MTNFRLNLLAYSVM
-15 LGLTASVAYAEPT
+15 LGLTASVAYADEPT
-28 NQPTNQD
+28 QQ
-35 SNVSEQLEQINVSG
+35 QLEEINVSG
-49 STENSDTKTPP
+49 STEHSDPKTPP
-60 KIAETVKSAKKL
+60 KIAETVKTAKKL

-101 GFAVRGVDENRVA
+101 GFAVRGVEENRVA

-142 NTRNTAEI
+142 NTRNSAEI

-199 YNTADNQNLQTLSL
+199 YNTADNQNLQTLTL

-220 DAIAVLTSRKGHELE
+220 DAIAVITSRKGHELE
-235 NYGYKNYNDR
+235 NYGYKNYNDK
-245 IQGRER
+245 IQGKTR

-260 QESKLLKFAFQP
+260 QDSALLKIGFQP

-277 LSVVVDLYKQTS
+277 FSVIADLYKQTS

-297 LKQNSEYATY
+297 LKPNTQYMTY
-307 KEEELRHTNDKVD
+307 DEEELRHTNDKVE
-320 RKNLAFT
+320 RKNIAFV

-350 TTART
+350 TSART
-355 DDYCDGNDKCALAG
+355 DDYCDGNDKCALSS
-369 NPLGMKYNDENK
+369 NLLGMKYNQDNQ
-381 LVGKDDK
+381 LVGKDGNSVK
-388 PVVYKDTTAK
+388 YKDIDKEIKETGVAGS
-398 PAVTKP
+398 AELTKP
-404 IMVDVPVE
+404 GKWAWQKVDWDAV
-412 PYDGKNSVYRF
+412 
-423 RRAKWDHLES
+423 RAKH
-433 LYPGIQLYKN
+433 PGKTVYGYCIDDEM
-443 YFKSCDKEFK
+443 DKC
-453 GSDRPVIGDTSTCK
+453 TY
-467 VEVTLPD
+467 EVKTLQ
-474 KTPKEKFLE
+474 KENTFE
-483 INGHKYDLLTDGS
+483 INGKKYDLLSEAD
-496 KVIESEQTVPT
+496 KNVISDEQRLPT
-507 NVSHIF
+507 NISYLF
-513 SCEAFNCN
+513 SCDGLNCDKKTIQGFNKN
-521 KPSITGFQKD
+521 
-531 GTPVDIPIE
+531 GTTVDIPFDVIE
-540 VFEKDGKK
+540 KNGKK
-548 YAKTEVKAK
+548 YAKTEVTAN
-557 DQLSGPYLFMPN
+557 DQRSGPYLFMPN
-569 KKGYQTNLW
+569 QKGYQANLW

-609 GGLWSEMEK
+609 GGLWSEMKK

-630 VKWWAQYPHSCETFL
+630 VKWWAQYPHNCDIFL
-645 PPSTTVPNAK
+645 APSTTGAK

-662 NNTLCNNSNVFSFLI
+662 TSTLCNNVNVFSFLI

-695 NYVAFNLGYRYDRVK
+695 NYIAFNLGYRYDRVK

-715 IPGKTPKIPDDIV
+715 IPGKTPKIPDDMV
-728 ANLYVKQPEFK
+728 TNLYITTPEF
-739 EEENPEE
+739 NASQADSDPDE
-746 LKKKEANAAANIKE
+746 LLKKEANAAANIKE
-760 FAQPKKFSASSYSV
+760 IAQPKKFSASSYSF
-774 GTTLDPLSWLRLQAK
+774 GTTLDPLNWLRLQAK
-789 YGKAFR
+789 YSKGFR

-804 TFLHPDFSIR
+804 TFKHPDFSIR
-814 PNRDLQAETA
+814 PNRDLQPETA
-824 KTKELALTL
+824 KTKELSLTV
-833 HNEIGYVTTSVF
+833 HNHMGYITTSVF
-845 DTRYR
+845 DTRYQ

-855 AYKGVYNVK
+855 SYQGSRDVHG
-864 RHSKLRPYHTYQNVN
+864 HSKLIPFYFYQNVN
-879 RPNAKVTGW
+879 RPNAKVTGF
-888 EIAAQISLGKITQ
+888 EIASQISLGNITKL
-901 FLNGLNL
+901 FNGFSL

-919 DGGIPMN
+919 NGNIPMN
-926 AIQPKT
+926 AIQPRT
-932 SVYGVSYAHPAD
+932 AVYGVSYVHPDD
-944 KFGLDLYF
+944 KYGLDLYIS
-952 THVSAKNA
+952 HASAKNA
-960 EDTYNMFYKEEKKT
+960 EDTYNMFYKEEGKKET
-974 DSTIKWRSESYTT
+974 TIKWRSESYTT

-1024 PFGTSNMINKDT
+1024 PFGTSNMINQDT

-1046 ERNYRMSVQFE
+1046 GRNYRMSVQFE

>member
-1 MTNFRLNVLAYSVM
+1 MQLNQ
-15 LGLTASVAYAEPT
+15 PT

-35 SNVSEQLEQINVSG
+35 GNVSEQLEQINVLG
-49 STENSDTKTPP
+49 SDNHNDNTPP
-60 KIAETVKSAKKL
+60 KIAETIKTAKKL

-199 YNTADNQNLQTLSL
+199 YNTADNQNLQTLTL

-220 DAIAVLTSRKGHELE
+220 DAIAVITSRKGHELE

-297 LKQNSEYATY
+297 LKQNTEHMTY
-307 KEEELRHTNDKVD
+307 DEVELRHTNDKVD

-337 DTLKITYS
+337 DTLKISYS

-369 NPLGMKYNDENK
+369 NPLGMKYNQDNQ
-381 LVGKDDK
+381 LVGEDGNLAK
-388 PVVYKDTTAK
+388 YKDINTKQTIHEK
-398 PAVTKP
+398 LPFTKP
-404 IMVDVPVE
+404 NEKWRYNRVD
-412 PYDGKNSVYRF
+412 
-423 RRAKWDHLES
+423 WDALKKK
-433 LYPGIQLYKN
+433 YPGVPIYA
-443 YFKSCDKEFK
+443 SCIEENNDPSKYCSYDVEIPKKENTF
-453 GSDRPVIGDTSTCK
+453 
-467 VEVTLPD
+467 
-474 KTPKEKFLE
+474 E
-483 INGHKYDLLTDGS
+483 INGKQYDLLSEADKNVISDEQRLPTNSSYLFSCDGLNCD
-496 KVIESEQTVPT
+496 KDTIQGFEKKGTTVNIPFVVIEK
-507 NVSHIF
+507 N
-513 SCEAFNCN
+513 
-521 KPSITGFQKD
+521 
-531 GTPVDIPIE
+531 
-540 VFEKDGKK
+540 GKK
-548 YAKTEVKAK
+548 YAKTEAVANN
-557 DQLSGPYLFMPN
+557 QLSGPYIFMPS
-569 KKGYQTNLW
+569 KTGYQTNLW
-578 SQRDLTS
+578 TQRDLTS

-618 SMTNLAGDAPLN
+618 SMTNISGDSLMN
-630 VKWWAQYPHSCETFL
+630 VKWWAQYPHSCDIFL
-645 PPSTTVPNAK
+645 PSSTPNGA

-662 NNTLCNNSNVFSFLI
+662 TNTLCNNSNVYSFLI

-695 NYVAFNLGYRYDRVK
+695 SHIAFNFGYRYDRVK
-710 YEPEY
+710 YDPEY
-715 IPGKTPKIPDDIV
+715 IPGKTPKIPDDMV
-728 ANLYVKQPEFK
+728 VNLYVKQPTFDDTK
-739 EEENPEE
+739 VNLPPEE
-746 LKKKEANAAANIKE
+746 LRKKEANAAANIK
-760 FAQPKKFSASSYSV
+760 AIVQPKKFSASSYSV
-774 GTTLDPLSWLRLQAK
+774 GTTLDPLNWLRLQAK

-855 AYKGVYNVK
+855 AYKGLYNVQ
-864 RHSKLRPYHTYQNVN
+864 RHSKLTPYHTYQNVN

-919 DGGIPMN
+919 DGNIPMN

-960 EDTYNMFYKEEKKT
+960 EDTYNMFYKEEGKK
-974 DSTIKWRSESYTT
+974 DSTIKWRSKSYTT

-1024 PFGTSNMINKDT
+1024 PFGTSNMINQKT
-1036 GLGINRFYAP
+1036 GEGINRFYAP
-1046 ERNYRMSVQFE
+1046 GRNYRMSVQFE

>member
-1 MTNFRLNVLAYSVM
+1 M
-15 LGLTASVAYAEPT
+15 
-28 NQPTNQD
+28 
-35 SNVSEQLEQINVSG
+35 
-49 STENSDTKTPP
+49 
-60 KIAETVKSAKKL
+60 
-72 EKEQAQ
+72 
-78 DVKDLVRY
+78 
-86 ETGIT
+86 
-91 VVEAGRFGNS
+91 
-101 GFAVRGVDENRVA
+101 
-114 VQIDGLHQAETIS
+114 HQAETIS

-199 YNTADNQNLQTLSL
+199 YNTADNQNLQTLTL

-220 DAIAVLTSRKGHELE
+220 DAIAVITSRKGHELE

-297 LKQNSEYATY
+297 LKQNTEHMTY
-307 KEEELRHTNDKVD
+307 DEVELRHTNDKVD

-337 DTLKITYS
+337 DTLKISYS

-369 NPLGMKYNDENK
+369 NPLGMKYNQDNQ
-381 LVGKDDK
+381 LVGEDGNLAK
-388 PVVYKDTTAK
+388 YKDINTKQTIHEK
-398 PAVTKP
+398 LPFTKP
-404 IMVDVPVE
+404 NEKWRYNRVD
-412 PYDGKNSVYRF
+412 
-423 RRAKWDHLES
+423 WDALKKK
-433 LYPGIQLYKN
+433 YPGVPIYA
-443 YFKSCDKEFK
+443 SCIEENNDPSKYCSYDVEIPKKENTF
-453 GSDRPVIGDTSTCK
+453 
-467 VEVTLPD
+467 
-474 KTPKEKFLE
+474 E
-483 INGHKYDLLTDGS
+483 INGKQYDLLSEADKNVISDEQRLPTNSSYLFSCDGLNCD
-496 KVIESEQTVPT
+496 KDTIQGFEKKGTTVNIPFVVIEK
-507 NVSHIF
+507 N
-513 SCEAFNCN
+513 
-521 KPSITGFQKD
+521 
-531 GTPVDIPIE
+531 
-540 VFEKDGKK
+540 GKK
-548 YAKTEVKAK
+548 YAKTEAVANN
-557 DQLSGPYLFMPN
+557 QLSGPYIFMPS
-569 KKGYQTNLW
+569 KTGYQTNLW
-578 SQRDLTS
+578 TQRDLTS

-618 SMTNLAGDAPLN
+618 SMTNISGDSPMN
-630 VKWWAQYPHSCETFL
+630 VKWWAQYPHSCDIFL
-645 PPSTTVPNAK
+645 PSSTPNGA

-662 NNTLCNNSNVFSFLI
+662 TNTLCNNSNVYSFLI

-695 NYVAFNLGYRYDRVK
+695 SHIAFNFGYRYDRVK
-710 YEPEY
+710 YDPEY
-715 IPGKTPKIPDDIV
+715 IPGKTPKIPDDMV
-728 ANLYVKQPEFK
+728 VNLYVKQPTFDDTK
-739 EEENPEE
+739 VNLPPEE
-746 LKKKEANAAANIKE
+746 LRKKEANAAANIK
-760 FAQPKKFSASSYSV
+760 AIVQPKKFSASSYSV
-774 GTTLDPLSWLRLQAK
+774 GTTLDPLNWLRLQAK

-855 AYKGVYNVK
+855 AYKGLYNVQ
-864 RHSKLRPYHTYQNVN
+864 RHSKLTPYHTYQNVN

-919 DGGIPMN
+919 DGNIPMN

-960 EDTYNMFYKEEKKT
+960 EDTYNMFYKEEGKK
-974 DSTIKWRSESYTT
+974 DSTIKWRSKSYTT

-1024 PFGTSNMINKDT
+1024 PFGTSNMINQKT
-1036 GLGINRFYAP
+1036 GEGINRFYAP
-1046 ERNYRMSVQFE
+1046 GRNYRMSVQFE

>member
-1 MTNFRLNVLAYSVM
+1 MKRACLFR
-15 LGLTASVAYAEPT
+15 YAWANGKCCLCRT
-28 NQPTNQD
+28 NQPTNQN
-35 SNVSEQLEQINVSG
+35 SNASEQLEQINVSG
-49 STENSDTKTPP
+49 STENTDTKAPP
-60 KIAETVKSAKKL
+60 KIAETVKTAKKL

-101 GFAVRGVDENRVA
+101 GFAVRGVEENRVA

-142 NTRNTAEI
+142 NTRNSAEI

-199 YNTADNQNLQTLSL
+199 YNTADNQNLQTLTL

-220 DAIAVLTSRKGHELE
+220 DAIAVITSRKGHELE
-235 NYGYKNYNDR
+235 NYGYKNYNDK
-245 IQGRER
+245 IQGKTR

-260 QESKLLKFAFQP
+260 QDSALLKIGFQP

-277 LSVVVDLYKQTS
+277 FSVVADLYKQTS

-297 LKQNSEYATY
+297 LKPNTEYMTY
-307 KEEELRHTNDKVD
+307 DEEELRHTNDKVE
-320 RKNLAFT
+320 RKNIAFV

-350 TTART
+350 TRART

-369 NPLGMKYNDENK
+369 NPLGMKYNQDNQ
-381 LVGKDDK
+381 LVGKDGNSVK
-388 PVVYKDTTAK
+388 YKDIDKEITETGVAGATELTK
-398 PAVTKP
+398 QGQYTWKRVDWDAV
-404 IMVDVPVE
+404 
-412 PYDGKNSVYRF
+412 
-423 RRAKWDHLES
+423 RAKH
-433 LYPGIQLYKN
+433 PGKTIYAGCVDDETDKCTYQI
-443 YFKSCDKEFK
+443 KSRQKENTF
-453 GSDRPVIGDTSTCK
+453 
-467 VEVTLPD
+467 
-474 KTPKEKFLE
+474 E
-483 INGHKYDLLTDGS
+483 INGKEYDLLSEAD
-496 KVIESEQTVPT
+496 KNVISDEQRLPT
-507 NVSHIF
+507 NVSYLF
-513 SCEAFNCN
+513 SCDGLNCN
-521 KPSITGFQKD
+521 KKTIQGFNKD
-531 GTPVDIPIE
+531 GKAVDIPFE
-540 VFEKDGKK
+540 VIEKDGKK
-548 YAKTEVKAK
+548 YAKTEVKAN

-569 KKGYQTNLW
+569 KKGYQANLW

-598 ELGKTQHDLSY
+598 ELGKTLHDLSY

-618 SMTNLAGDAPLN
+618 SMTNLAGDTPLN
-630 VKWWAQYPHSCETFL
+630 VKWWAQYPHNCNVFL
-645 PPSTTVPNAK
+645 APSTTGAK

-662 NNTLCNNSNVFSFLI
+662 TSTLCNNVNVFSFLI

-715 IPGKTPKIPDDIV
+715 IPGKTPKIPDDMV
-728 ANLYVKQPEFK
+728 TNLYIKTPEFDA
-739 EEENPEE
+739 NRADSDPDE
-746 LKKKEANAAANIKE
+746 LSKKEANAAANIKE
-760 FAQPKKFSASSYSV
+760 IAQPKKFSASSYSF
-774 GTTLDPLSWLRLQAK
+774 GTTLDPLNWLRLQAK
-789 YGKAFR
+789 YSKGFR

-804 TFLHPDFSIR
+804 TFKHPDFSIR
-814 PNRDLQAETA
+814 PNRDLQPETA
-824 KTKELALTL
+824 KTKELSLTV
-833 HNEIGYVTTSVF
+833 HNDMGYITTSVF
-845 DTRYR
+845 DTRYQ

-855 AYKGVYNVK
+855 SYQGSREVHG
-864 RHSKLRPYHTYQNVN
+864 HSKLIPFHFYQNVN
-879 RPNAKVTGW
+879 RPNAKVTGF
-888 EIAAQISLGKITQ
+888 EIASQISLRNITKL
-901 FLNGLNL
+901 FNGFSL

-919 DGGIPMN
+919 NGNIPMN
-926 AIQPKT
+926 AIQPRT
-932 SVYGVSYAHPAD
+932 AVYGVSYVHPDD
-944 KFGLDLYF
+944 KYGLDLYIS
-952 THVSAKNA
+952 HASAKNA
-960 EDTYNMFYKEEKKT
+960 EDTYNMFYKEEKKK

-1024 PFGTSNMINKDT
+1024 PFGTSNMINQDT

>member
-1 MTNFRLNVLAYSVM
+1 MTNFRLNLLAYSVM
-15 LGLTASVAYAEPT
+15 LGLTASVAYADEPI
-28 NQPTNQD
+28 QQ
-35 SNVSEQLEQINVSG
+35 QLEEINVSG
-49 STENSDTKTPP
+49 STEHSDPKTPP
-60 KIAETVKSAKKL
+60 KIAETVKTAKKL

-101 GFAVRGVDENRVA
+101 GFAVRGVEENRVA

-142 NTRNTAEI
+142 NTRNSAEI

-199 YNTADNQNLQTLSL
+199 YNTADNQNLQTLTL

-220 DAIAVLTSRKGHELE
+220 DAIAVITSRKGHELE
-235 NYGYKNYNDR
+235 NYGYKNYNDK
-245 IQGRER
+245 IQGKTR

-260 QESKLLKFAFQP
+260 QDSALLKIGFQP

-277 LSVVVDLYKQTS
+277 FSVIADLYKQTS

-297 LKQNSEYATY
+297 LKPNTQYMTY
-307 KEEELRHTNDKVD
+307 DEEELRHTNDKVE
-320 RKNLAFT
+320 RKNIAFV

-350 TTART
+350 TSART
-355 DDYCDGNDKCALAG
+355 DDYCDGNDKCALSS
-369 NPLGMKYNDENK
+369 NLLGMKYNQDNQ
-381 LVGKDDK
+381 LVGKDGNSVK
-388 PVVYKDTTAK
+388 YKDIDKEIKETGVAGS
-398 PAVTKP
+398 AELTKP
-404 IMVDVPVE
+404 GKWAWQKVDWDAV
-412 PYDGKNSVYRF
+412 
-423 RRAKWDHLES
+423 RAKH
-433 LYPGIQLYKN
+433 PGKTVYGYCIDDEM
-443 YFKSCDKEFK
+443 DKC
-453 GSDRPVIGDTSTCK
+453 TY
-467 VEVTLPD
+467 EVKTLQ
-474 KTPKEKFLE
+474 KENTFE
-483 INGHKYDLLTDGS
+483 INGKKYDLLSEAD
-496 KVIESEQTVPT
+496 KNVISDEQRLPT
-507 NVSHIF
+507 NISYLF
-513 SCEAFNCN
+513 SCDGLNCDKKTIQGFNKN
-521 KPSITGFQKD
+521 
-531 GTPVDIPIE
+531 GTTVDIPFDVIE
-540 VFEKDGKK
+540 KNGKK
-548 YAKTEVKAK
+548 YAKTEVTAN
-557 DQLSGPYLFMPN
+557 DQRSGPYLFMPN
-569 KKGYQTNLW
+569 QKGYQANLW

-609 GGLWSEMEK
+609 GGLWSEMKK

-630 VKWWAQYPHSCETFL
+630 VKWWAQYPHNCDIFL
-645 PPSTTVPNAK
+645 APSTTGAK

-662 NNTLCNNSNVFSFLI
+662 TSTLCNNVNVFSFLI

-695 NYVAFNLGYRYDRVK
+695 NYIAFNLGYRYDRVK

-715 IPGKTPKIPDDIV
+715 IPGKTPKIPDDMV
-728 ANLYVKQPEFK
+728 TNLYITTPEF
-739 EEENPEE
+739 NASQADSDADE
-746 LKKKEANAAANIKE
+746 LLKKEANAAANIKE
-760 FAQPKKFSASSYSV
+760 IAQPKKFSASSYSF
-774 GTTLDPLSWLRLQAK
+774 GTTLDPLNWLRLQAK
-789 YGKAFR
+789 YSKGFR

-804 TFLHPDFSIR
+804 TFKHPDFSIR
-814 PNRDLQAETA
+814 PNRDLQPETA
-824 KTKELALTL
+824 KTKELSLTV
-833 HNEIGYVTTSVF
+833 HNDMGYITTSVF
-845 DTRYR
+845 DTRYQ

-855 AYKGVYNVK
+855 SYQGSRDVHG
-864 RHSKLRPYHTYQNVN
+864 HSKLIPFHFYQNVN
-879 RPNAKVTGW
+879 RPNAKVTGF
-888 EIAAQISLGKITQ
+888 EIASQISLGNITKL
-901 FLNGLNL
+901 FNGFSL

-919 DGGIPMN
+919 NGNIPMN
-926 AIQPKT
+926 AIQPRT
-932 SVYGVSYAHPAD
+932 AVYGVSYVHPDD
-944 KFGLDLYF
+944 KYGLDLYIS
-952 THVSAKNA
+952 HASAKNA
-960 EDTYNMFYKEEKKT
+960 EDTYNMFYKEEGKKET
-974 DSTIKWRSESYTT
+974 TIKWRSESYTT

-1024 PFGTSNMINKDT
+1024 PFGTSNMINQDT

-1046 ERNYRMSVQFE
+1046 GRNYRMSVQFE

>member
-1 MTNFRLNVLAYSVM
+1 MTNFRLNLLAYSVM
-15 LGLTASVAYAEPT
+15 LGLTASVAYADEPI
-28 NQPTNQD
+28 QQ
-35 SNVSEQLEQINVSG
+35 QLEEINVSG
-49 STENSDTKTPP
+49 STEHSDTKTPP
-60 KIAETVKSAKKL
+60 KIAETVKTAKKL

-101 GFAVRGVDENRVA
+101 GFAVRGVEENRVA

-142 NTRNTAEI
+142 NTRNSAEI

-199 YNTADNQNLQTLSL
+199 YNTADNQNLQTLTL

-220 DAIAVLTSRKGHELE
+220 DAIAVITSRKGHELE
-235 NYGYKNYNDR
+235 NYGYKNYNDK
-245 IQGRER
+245 IQGKTR

-260 QESKLLKFAFQP
+260 QDSALLKIGFQP

-277 LSVVVDLYKQTS
+277 FSVIADLYKQTS

-297 LKQNSEYATY
+297 LKPNTQYMTY
-307 KEEELRHTNDKVD
+307 DEEELRHTNDKVE
-320 RKNLAFT
+320 RKNIAFV

-350 TTART
+350 TSART
-355 DDYCDGNDKCALAG
+355 DDYCDGNDKCALSS
-369 NPLGMKYNDENK
+369 NLLGMKYNQDNQ
-381 LVGKDDK
+381 LVGKDGNSVK
-388 PVVYKDTTAK
+388 YKDIDKEIKETGVAGS
-398 PAVTKP
+398 AELTKP
-404 IMVDVPVE
+404 GKWAWQKVDWDAV
-412 PYDGKNSVYRF
+412 
-423 RRAKWDHLES
+423 RAKH
-433 LYPGIQLYKN
+433 PGKTVYGYCIDDEM
-443 YFKSCDKEFK
+443 DKC
-453 GSDRPVIGDTSTCK
+453 TY
-467 VEVTLPD
+467 EVKTLQ
-474 KTPKEKFLE
+474 KENTFE
-483 INGHKYDLLTDGS
+483 INGKKYDLLSEAD
-496 KVIESEQTVPT
+496 KNVISDEQRLPT
-507 NVSHIF
+507 NISYLF
-513 SCEAFNCN
+513 SCDGLNCDKKTIQGFNKN
-521 KPSITGFQKD
+521 
-531 GTPVDIPIE
+531 GTTVDIPFDVIE
-540 VFEKDGKK
+540 KNGKK
-548 YAKTEVKAK
+548 YAKTEVTAN
-557 DQLSGPYLFMPN
+557 DQRSGPYLFMPN
-569 KKGYQTNLW
+569 QKGYQANLW

-609 GGLWSEMEK
+609 GGLWSEMKK

-630 VKWWAQYPHSCETFL
+630 VKWWAQYPHNCDIFL
-645 PPSTTVPNAK
+645 APSTTGAK

-662 NNTLCNNSNVFSFLI
+662 TSTLCNNVNVFSFLI

-695 NYVAFNLGYRYDRVK
+695 NYIAFNLGYRYDRVK

-715 IPGKTPKIPDDIV
+715 IPGKTPKIPDDMV
-728 ANLYVKQPEFK
+728 TNLYITTPEF
-739 EEENPEE
+739 NASQADSDPDE
-746 LKKKEANAAANIKE
+746 LLKKEANAAANIKE
-760 FAQPKKFSASSYSV
+760 IAQPKKFSASSYSF
-774 GTTLDPLSWLRLQAK
+774 GTTLDPLNWLRLQAK
-789 YGKAFR
+789 YSKGFR

-804 TFLHPDFSIR
+804 TFKHPDFSIR
-814 PNRDLQAETA
+814 PNRDLQPETA
-824 KTKELALTL
+824 KTKELSLTV
-833 HNEIGYVTTSVF
+833 HNDMGYITTSVF
-845 DTRYR
+845 DTRYQ

-855 AYKGVYNVK
+855 SYQGSREVHG
-864 RHSKLRPYHTYQNVN
+864 HSKLIPFYFYQNVN
-879 RPNAKVTGW
+879 RPNAKVTGF
-888 EIAAQISLGKITQ
+888 EIASQISLGNITKL
-901 FLNGLNL
+901 FNGFSL

-919 DGGIPMN
+919 NGNIPMN
-926 AIQPKT
+926 AIQPRT
-932 SVYGVSYAHPAD
+932 AVYGVSYVHPDD
-944 KFGLDLYF
+944 KYGLDLYIS
-952 THVSAKNA
+952 HASAKNA
-960 EDTYNMFYKEEKKT
+960 EDTYNMFYKEEGKKET
-974 DSTIKWRSESYTT
+974 TIKWRSESYTT

-1024 PFGTSNMINKDT
+1024 PFGTSNMINQDT

-1046 ERNYRMSVQFE
+1046 GRNYRMSVQFE